1 MASRYNDIVTLR
13 SMKPAYNIR
22 YEGPDDW
29 KTFIANDQ
37 FNDLLRKTISAV
49 RNNDAD
55 NHKAIWIAGTY
66 GSGKSHAGAVLKHLL
81 CDSVE
86 DIKEYVEEEYHDSKY
101 DVLRNSLLT
110 LRQGV
115 RLFPVNLYGQQDI
128 AHEADLSLQ
137 IQKEVKNA
145 LKKEGISITV
155 KTDFDNYIQH
165 IDSEPAFWD
174 LLIQNNI
181 ELKSVA
187 PDTNKLKSRLRS
199 CDTEVLDRMRMAL
212 RNGGF
217 SIPLQTA
224 NLQNW
229 LFEVQDELRKQ
240 GIYRGLL
247 IIWDEFTDIVR
258 SDIGVQLL
266 KILQD
271 IAEAMMSPEND
282 SYFLFLSHPSAL
294 NSLKEA
300 ERTQTMGR
308 YHYVTYNMETVSAFR
323 IMSKKFKVEDWDA
336 YESHRR
342 YFCSVLDELLTEFS
356 FSSTDPVQTKKDLS
370 NLFPLHPATANLAT
384 YFAREAGS
392 SSRSVFEFLACDA
405 VKAFFDDEAVY
416 ANNETIT
423 SDYLWD
429 YVQEYFE
436 SDSVRFGAVTERF
449 NSNHVTVEAQGHDYL
464 AVFKGIL
471 LLNALNNIANES
483 SVTPSEENILKLYE
497 GTMIYDNVP
506 SILSYFNEKGII
518 QRQPDGNYSILYTA
532 LPSNEI
538 QGIKD
543 ELRNSTYLYTEE
555 VVNFGGIAK
564 ALMDKWTQKA
574 TRQITFKF
582 FSLSSNEYVLLNKIE
597 NFQRNAASYS
607 VALAIFVGRTS
618 QELQELHAIAHKAAK
633 DERFQNVCFFVAET
647 PMGEKNY
654 ERFIEYQA
662 NATCAQKHGLA
673 DQKETYS
680 KNSSEMVANWMNEV
694 RGGSITWYLRQEQ
707 GVIAGSKIGSTVNI
721 EIAPKIFTAGLESLP
736 LIQMRMSNT
745 YWKKLS
751 VKATVDAVLS
761 FNTKEEVLSKL
772 VPQAKHV
779 DFLFQDS
786 IDDNL
791 EWKSDVDENHPLK
804 LVSDY
809 IDSVLKRYKT
819 NNQVFNLGDK
829 LQELTMPPFGLF
841 QSYGPMAMV
850 AYAMR
855 KYVGKIFDTN
865 GKPRTAKHLVDD
877 VVEVFKAWDSGKSS
891 TKLNFMFESKEA
903 GSITKNLIKRFK
915 LDKLPGY
922 SDVSSLTDAR
932 WAMTNEYATKVGYPL
947 WSLKYVPDCS
957 EENKQLID
965 GIIKVISD
973 SESVKNP
980 ALMTMVAEGLKNNID
995 LGNLLLESANN
1006 FEKGFKNYVMS
1017 LDYIDLM
1024 EDEFAE
1030 AKTFLDGHLEGTVG
1044 LWSERGVE
1052 DTLKNWRL
1060 AQQQERLREENKKR
1074 FHEEQEKY
1082 KNEDSDAANP
1092 GSTST
1097 TPSWMSSDDGT
1108 DGKSTPNIAAEPKAE
1123 TFEMKAKR
1131 SEVARKVMPLA
1142 SNQQLRNLL
1151 QDLCDNG
1158 DMQTL
1163 DIIMKYV

>member
-1 MASRYNDIVTLR
+1 MATKYNDIVTLR
-13 SMKPAYNIR
+13 SMKPAYNIK

-29 KTFIANDQ
+29 KSFIANDQ

-55 NHKAIWIAGTY
+55 NHKPIWIAGTY

-81 CDSVE
+81 CDSI
-86 DIKEYVEEEYHDSKY
+86 DKITEYVDEEYHDSKY
-101 DVLRNSLLT
+101 DLLRNSLMN
-110 LRQGV
+110 LRHDT

-137 IQKEVKNA
+137 LQKEVKNA

-155 KTDFDNYIQH
+155 QTDFDNYIQH
-165 IDSEPAFWD
+165 IENEPAFWEM
-174 LLIQNNI
+174 LIQNND
-181 ELKSVA
+181 ELRSVA
-187 PDTNKLKSRLRS
+187 PSTDKLKSRLRS

-212 RNGGF
+212 RNGGY

-229 LFEVQDELRKQ
+229 LFEVQGELRKQ
-240 GIYRGLL
+240 GTYKGLL

-266 KILQD
+266 KILQN

-323 IMSKKFKVEDWDA
+323 IMSKKFKVEDREK
-336 YESHRR
+336 YELHRQ
-342 YFCSVLDELLTEFS
+342 YFCSILDELLTEFS
-356 FSSTDPVQTKKDLS
+356 SSSTDPSQTKADLS

-392 SSRSVFEFLACDA
+392 SSRSVFEFLACNE
-405 VKAFFDDEAVY
+405 VKAFFDDEEAY
-416 ANNETIT
+416 ANKETIT

-436 SDSVRFGAVTERF
+436 SDSVRFGAVTEKF
-449 NSNHVTVEAQGHDYL
+449 NSNHVTVEAQGNEYL
-464 AVFKGIL
+464 AVFKGVL

-483 SVTPSEENILKLYE
+483 SVTPSEENILKLFE
-497 GTMIYDNVP
+497 GTMLYDNVP
-506 SILSYFNEKGII
+506 AILAYFNEKGII

-543 ELRNSTYLYTEE
+543 DLRKTTYLYTDE
-555 VVNFGGIAK
+555 VIVYGGVANAMIDRW
-564 ALMDKWTQKA
+564 LLKA
-574 TRQITFKF
+574 TRQVSFKF
-582 FSLSSNEYVLLNKIE
+582 FSLSSNEYVLLNKLE
-597 NFQRNAASYS
+597 NFSRTALSYS
-607 VALAIFVGRTS
+607 VVLAIFVGRTK
-618 QELQELHAIAHKAAK
+618 QELIELQAIVEKAVK
-633 DERFQNVCFFVAET
+633 DERFLKICFFVVQT
-647 PMGEKNY
+647 PMDEKKY

-680 KNSSEMVANWMNEV
+680 KNSEEMISNWMSEI
-694 RGGSITWYLRQEQ
+694 RSGSITWYLHSEQ
-707 GVIAGSKIGSTVNI
+707 GVISGSKIASALNTN
-721 EIAPKIFTAGLESLP
+721 IAPKIFTAGLESLM
-736 LIQMRMSNT
+736 LIQMRSSNT
-745 YWKKLS
+745 YWKKAS
-751 VKATVDAVLS
+751 VKATVDSVLS
-761 FNTKEEVLSKL
+761 YNTKQEVYDKL

-779 DFLFQDS
+779 EYLFQDS
-786 IDDNL
+786 LDDNL
-791 EWKSDVDENHPLK
+791 EWKQDVGDEHPLK
-804 LVSDY
+804 KVSNY
-809 IDSVLKRYKT
+809 IDSVLKRYRT
-819 NNQVFNLGDK
+819 NNQVFNLGEK
-829 LQELTMPPFGLF
+829 LLDLTKPPYGLF

-850 AYAMR
+850 AFAMR

-877 VVEVFKAWDSGKSS
+877 IVEMFKVWESGKTSN
-891 TKLNFMFESKEA
+891 KLNFMFESKEA

-915 LDKLPGY
+915 LDRLPGY

-932 WAMTNEYATKVGYPL
+932 WAMTHEYSASVGYPL
-947 WSLKYVPDCS
+947 WSLKYVPECS
-957 EENKQLID
+957 DENRELID
-965 GIIKVISD
+965 GIIKVITD

-980 ALMTMVAEGLKNNID
+980 QLMSRVAEGLKNNID

-1006 FEKGFKNYVMS
+1006 FEKGFKNYVMG
-1017 LDYIDLM
+1017 LEYINM
-1024 EDEFAE
+1024 TEPEFAE
-1030 AKTFLDGHLEGTVG
+1030 AKAFLGGHLEGTIG
-1044 LWSERGVE
+1044 LWTERGVE

-1060 AQQQERLREENKKR
+1060 DQQQERLRQENQKR
-1074 FHEEQEKY
+1074 FEEEQKRY
-1082 KNEDSDAANP
+1082 KGEATTQGGNDKGVSTWMNNGSQVGGETATMAASP
-1092 GSTST
+1092 QFESQ
-1097 TPSWMSSDDGT
+1097 
-1108 DGKSTPNIAAEPKAE
+1108 
-1123 TFEMKAKR
+1123 EMKEKR
-1131 SEVARKVMPLA
+1131 NVIARKVMPLA
-1142 SNQQLRNLL
+1142 SNQMLRDLL
-1151 QDLCDNG
+1151 QDLCENADE
-1158 DMQTL
+1158 QTL
-1163 DIIMKYV
+1163 NIIMKHV

>member
-1 MASRYNDIVTLR
+1 MATKYNDIVTLR
-13 SMKPAYNIR
+13 SMKPAYNIK

-29 KTFIANDQ
+29 KSFIANDQ

-55 NHKAIWIAGTY
+55 NHKPIWIAGTY

-81 CDSVE
+81 CDSI
-86 DIKEYVEEEYHDSKY
+86 DKITEYVDEEYHDSKY
-101 DVLRNSLLT
+101 DLLRNSLMN
-110 LRQGV
+110 LRHDT

-137 IQKEVKNA
+137 LQKEVKNA

-155 KTDFDNYIQH
+155 QTDFDNYIQH
-165 IDSEPAFWD
+165 IENEPAFWEM
-174 LLIQNNI
+174 LIQNND
-181 ELKSVA
+181 ELRSVA
-187 PDTNKLKSRLRS
+187 PSTDKLKSRLRS

-212 RNGGF
+212 RNGGY

-229 LFEVQDELRKQ
+229 LFEVQGELRKQ
-240 GIYRGLL
+240 GTYKGLL

-266 KILQD
+266 KILQN

-308 YHYVTYNMETVSAFR
+308 YLYVTYNMETVSAFR
-323 IMSKKFKVEDWDA
+323 IMSKKFKVEDREK
-336 YESHRR
+336 YELHRQ
-342 YFCSVLDELLTEFS
+342 YFCSILDELLTEFS
-356 FSSTDPVQTKKDLS
+356 SSSTDPSQTKADLS

-392 SSRSVFEFLACDA
+392 SSRSVFEFLACNE
-405 VKAFFDDEAVY
+405 VKAFFDDEEAY
-416 ANNETIT
+416 ANKETIT

-436 SDSVRFGAVTERF
+436 SDSVRFGAVTEKF
-449 NSNHVTVEAQGHDYL
+449 NSNHVTVEAQGNEYL
-464 AVFKGIL
+464 AVFKGVL

-483 SVTPSEENILKLYE
+483 SVTPSEENILKLFE
-497 GTMIYDNVP
+497 GTMLYDNVP
-506 SILSYFNEKGII
+506 AILAYFNEKGII

-543 ELRNSTYLYTEE
+543 DLRKTTYLYTDE
-555 VVNFGGIAK
+555 VIVYGGVANAMIDRW
-564 ALMDKWTQKA
+564 LLKA
-574 TRQITFKF
+574 TRQVSFKF
-582 FSLSSNEYVLLNKIE
+582 FSLSSNEYVLLNKLE
-597 NFQRNAASYS
+597 NFSRTALSYS
-607 VALAIFVGRTS
+607 VVLAIFVGRTK
-618 QELQELHAIAHKAAK
+618 QELIELQAIVEKAVK
-633 DERFQNVCFFVAET
+633 DERFLKICFFVVQT
-647 PMGEKNY
+647 PMDEKKY

-680 KNSSEMVANWMNEV
+680 KNSEEMISNWMSEI
-694 RGGSITWYLRQEQ
+694 RSGSITWYLHSEQ
-707 GVIAGSKIGSTVNI
+707 GVISGSKIASALNTN
-721 EIAPKIFTAGLESLP
+721 IAPKIFTAGLESLM
-736 LIQMRMSNT
+736 LIQMRSSNT
-745 YWKKLS
+745 YWKKAS
-751 VKATVDAVLS
+751 VKATVDSVLS
-761 FNTKEEVLSKL
+761 YNTKQEVYDKL

-779 DFLFQDS
+779 EYLFQDS
-786 IDDNL
+786 LDDNL
-791 EWKSDVDENHPLK
+791 EWKQDVGDEHPLK
-804 LVSDY
+804 KVSNY
-809 IDSVLKRYKT
+809 IDSVLKIYRT
-819 NNQVFNLGDK
+819 NNQVFNLGEK
-829 LQELTMPPFGLF
+829 LLDLTKPPYGLF

-850 AYAMR
+850 AFAMR

-877 VVEVFKAWDSGKSS
+877 IVEMFKVWESGKTSN
-891 TKLNFMFESKEA
+891 KLNFMFESKEA

-915 LDKLPGY
+915 LDRLPGY

-932 WAMTNEYATKVGYPL
+932 WAMTHEYSASVGYPL
-947 WSLKYVPDCS
+947 WSLKYVPECS
-957 EENKQLID
+957 DENRELID
-965 GIIKVISD
+965 GIIKVITD

-980 ALMTMVAEGLKNNID
+980 QLMSRVAEGLKNNID

-1006 FEKGFKNYVMS
+1006 FEKGFKNYVMG
-1017 LDYIDLM
+1017 LEYINM
-1024 EDEFAE
+1024 TEPEFAE
-1030 AKTFLDGHLEGTVG
+1030 AKAFLGGHLEGTIG
-1044 LWSERGVE
+1044 LWTERGVE

-1060 AQQQERLREENKKR
+1060 DQQQERLRQENQKR
-1074 FHEEQEKY
+1074 FEEEQKRY
-1082 KNEDSDAANP
+1082 KGEATTQGGNDKGVSTWMNNGSQVGGETATMAASP
-1092 GSTST
+1092 QFESQ
-1097 TPSWMSSDDGT
+1097 
-1108 DGKSTPNIAAEPKAE
+1108 
-1123 TFEMKAKR
+1123 EMKEKR
-1131 SEVARKVMPLA
+1131 NVIARKVMPLA
-1142 SNQQLRNLL
+1142 SNQMLRDLL
-1151 QDLCDNG
+1151 QDLCENADE
-1158 DMQTL
+1158 QTL
-1163 DIIMKYV
+1163 NIIMKHV

>member
-1 MASRYNDIVTLR
+1 MATKYNDIVTLR
-13 SMKPAYNIR
+13 SMKPAYNIK

-29 KTFIANDQ
+29 KSFIANDQ

-55 NHKAIWIAGTY
+55 NHKPIWIAGTY

-81 CDSVE
+81 CDSI
-86 DIKEYVEEEYHDSKY
+86 DKITEYVDEEYHDSKY
-101 DVLRNSLLT
+101 DLLRNSLMN
-110 LRQGV
+110 LRHDT

-137 IQKEVKNA
+137 LQKEVKNA

-155 KTDFDNYIQH
+155 QTDFDNYIQH
-165 IDSEPAFWD
+165 IENEPAFWEM
-174 LLIQNNI
+174 LIQNND
-181 ELKSVA
+181 ELRSVA
-187 PDTNKLKSRLRS
+187 PSTDKLKSRLRS

-212 RNGGF
+212 RNGGY

-229 LFEVQDELRKQ
+229 LFEVQGELRKQ
-240 GIYRGLL
+240 GTYKGLL

-266 KILQD
+266 KILQN

-323 IMSKKFKVEDWDA
+323 IMSKKFKVEDREK
-336 YESHRR
+336 YELHRQ
-342 YFCSVLDELLTEFS
+342 YFCSILDELLTEFS
-356 FSSTDPVQTKKDLS
+356 SSSTDPSQTKADLS

-392 SSRSVFEFLACDA
+392 SSRSVFEFLACNE
-405 VKAFFDDEAVY
+405 VKAFFDDKEAY
-416 ANNETIT
+416 ANKKTIT

-429 YVQEYFE
+429 YVHEYFE

-449 NSNHVTVEAQGHDYL
+449 NSNHVTVEAQGNEYL
-464 AVFKGIL
+464 AVFKGVL

-483 SVTPSEENILKLYE
+483 SVTPSEENILKLFE
-497 GTMIYDNVP
+497 GTMLYDNVP
-506 SILSYFNEKGII
+506 AILSYFNEKGII

-543 ELRNSTYLYTEE
+543 DLRKTTYLYTDE
-555 VVNFGGIAK
+555 VIVYGGVANAMIDRW
-564 ALMDKWTQKA
+564 LLKA
-574 TRQITFKF
+574 TRQVSFKF
-582 FSLSSNEYVLLNKIE
+582 FSLSSNEYVLLNKLE
-597 NFQRNAASYS
+597 NFARTALSYS
-607 VALAIFVGRTS
+607 VVLAIFVGRTK
-618 QELQELHAIAHKAAK
+618 QELLELQAIVEKAVK
-633 DERFQNVCFFVAET
+633 DERFQKICFFVVET
-647 PMGEKNY
+647 PMDEKKY

-680 KNSSEMVANWMNEV
+680 KNSEEMISNWMSEI
-694 RGGSITWYLRQEQ
+694 RSGSITWYLHSEQ
-707 GVIAGSKIGSTVNI
+707 GVISGSKIASALNTN
-721 EIAPKIFTAGLESLP
+721 IAPKIFTAGLESLM
-736 LIQMRMSNT
+736 LIQMRSSNT
-745 YWKKLS
+745 YWKKAS
-751 VKATVDAVLS
+751 VKATVDSVLS
-761 FNTKEEVLSKL
+761 YNTKQEVYDKL

-779 DFLFQDS
+779 EYLFQDS
-786 IDDNL
+786 LDDNL
-791 EWKSDVDENHPLK
+791 EWKQDVGEEHPLK
-804 LVSDY
+804 KVSNY
-809 IDSVLKRYKT
+809 IDSVLKRYRT
-819 NNQVFNLGDK
+819 NNQVFNLGEK
-829 LQELTMPPFGLF
+829 LLDLTKPPYGLF

-850 AYAMR
+850 AFAMR

-877 VVEVFKAWDSGKSS
+877 IVEMFKVWESGKTS

-915 LDKLPGY
+915 LDRLPGY

-932 WAMTNEYATKVGYPL
+932 WAMTHEYSASVGYPL
-947 WSLKYVPDCS
+947 WALKYVPECS
-957 EENKQLID
+957 DENRELID
-965 GIIKVISD
+965 GIIKVITD

-980 ALMTMVAEGLKNNID
+980 QLMSKVAEGLKNNID

-1006 FEKGFKNYVMS
+1006 FETGFKNYVMT
-1017 LDYIDLM
+1017 LEYINM
-1024 EDEFAE
+1024 TEPEFAE
-1030 AKTFLDGHLEGTVG
+1030 AKQFLEGHLEGTIG
-1044 LWSERGVE
+1044 LWTERGVE

-1060 AQQQERLREENKKR
+1060 AQQQQRLREENKKR
-1074 FHEEQEKY
+1074 YQEEREKF
-1082 KNEDSDAANP
+1082 KRAAAQQGETSDATLA
-1092 GSTST
+1092 
-1097 TPSWMSSDDGT
+1097 WMNT
-1108 DGKSTPNIAAEPKAE
+1108 DGNGQENSKLVADPQGE
-1123 TFEMKAKR
+1123 TQELKMKRRDVAK
-1131 SEVARKVMPLA
+1131 KVMPLA
-1142 SNQQLRNLL
+1142 SSQMMRELL
-1151 QDLCDNG
+1151 KDLCENADE
-1158 DMQTL
+1158 QTL
-1163 DIIMKYV
+1163 NIIIKHVG

>member
-1 MASRYNDIVTLR
+1 MATKYNDIVTLR
-13 SMKPAYNIR
+13 SMKPAYNIK

-29 KTFIANDQ
+29 KSFIANDQ

-55 NHKAIWIAGTY
+55 NHKPIWIAGTY

-81 CDSVE
+81 CDSI
-86 DIKEYVEEEYHDSKY
+86 DKITEYVDEEYHDSKY
-101 DVLRNSLLT
+101 DLLRNSLMN
-110 LRQGV
+110 LRHDT

-137 IQKEVKNA
+137 LQKEVKNA

-155 KTDFDNYIQH
+155 QTDFDNYIQH
-165 IDSEPAFWD
+165 IENEPAFWEM
-174 LLIQNNI
+174 LIQNND
-181 ELKSVA
+181 ELRSVA
-187 PDTNKLKSRLRS
+187 PSTDKLKSRLRS
-199 CDTEVLDRMRMAL
+199 CDTEVLNRMRMAL
-212 RNGGF
+212 RNGGY

-229 LFEVQDELRKQ
+229 LFEVQGELRKQ
-240 GIYRGLL
+240 GTYKGLL

-266 KILQD
+266 KILQN

-323 IMSKKFKVEDWDA
+323 IMSKKFKVEDREK
-336 YESHRR
+336 YELHRQ
-342 YFCSVLDELLTEFS
+342 YFCSILDELLTEFS
-356 FSSTDPVQTKKDLS
+356 SSSTDPSQTKADLS

-392 SSRSVFEFLACDA
+392 SSRSVFEFLACNE
-405 VKAFFDDEAVY
+405 VKAFFDDEEAY
-416 ANNETIT
+416 ANKETIT

-449 NSNHVTVEAQGHDYL
+449 NSNHVTVEAQGNEYL
-464 AVFKGIL
+464 AVFKGVL

-483 SVTPSEENILKLYE
+483 SVTPSEENILKLFE
-497 GTMIYDNVP
+497 GTMLYDNVP
-506 SILSYFNEKGII
+506 AILAYFNEKGII

-543 ELRNSTYLYTEE
+543 DLRKTTYLYTDE
-555 VVNFGGIAK
+555 VIVYGGVANAMIDRW
-564 ALMDKWTQKA
+564 LLKA
-574 TRQITFKF
+574 TRQVSFKF
-582 FSLSSNEYVLLNKIE
+582 FSLSSNEYVLLNKLE
-597 NFQRNAASYS
+597 NFSRTALSYS
-607 VALAIFVGRTS
+607 VVLAIFVGRTK
-618 QELQELHAIAHKAAK
+618 QELLELQAIVEKTVK
-633 DERFQNVCFFVAET
+633 DERFQKICFFVVET
-647 PMGEKNY
+647 PMDEKKY

-680 KNSSEMVANWMNEV
+680 KNSEEMISNWMSEI
-694 RGGSITWYLRQEQ
+694 RSGSITWYLHSEQ
-707 GVIAGSKIGSTVNI
+707 GVISGSKIASALNTN
-721 EIAPKIFTAGLESLP
+721 IAPKIFTAGLESLM
-736 LIQMRMSNT
+736 LIQMRSSNT
-745 YWKKLS
+745 YWKKAS
-751 VKATVDAVLS
+751 VKATVDSVLS
-761 FNTKEEVLSKL
+761 YNTKQEVYDKL

-779 DFLFQDS
+779 EYLFQDS
-786 IDDNL
+786 LDDNL
-791 EWKSDVDENHPLK
+791 EWKQDVGEEHPLK
-804 LVSDY
+804 KVSNY
-809 IDSVLKRYKT
+809 IDSVLKRYRT
-819 NNQVFNLGDK
+819 NNQVFNLGEK
-829 LQELTMPPFGLF
+829 LLDLTKPPYGLF
-841 QSYGPMAMV
+841 QSYGPMSMV
-850 AYAMR
+850 AFAMR

-877 VVEVFKAWDSGKSS
+877 IVEMFKVWESGKTS

-915 LDKLPGY
+915 LDRLPGY

-932 WAMTNEYATKVGYPL
+932 WAMTHEYSASVGYPL
-947 WSLKYVPDCS
+947 WSLKYVPECS
-957 EENKQLID
+957 DENRELID
-965 GIIKVISD
+965 GIIKVITD

-980 ALMTMVAEGLKNNID
+980 QLMSKVAEGLKNNID

-1006 FEKGFKNYVMS
+1006 FETGFKNYVMT
-1017 LDYIDLM
+1017 LEYINM
-1024 EDEFAE
+1024 TEPEFAE
-1030 AKTFLDGHLEGTVG
+1030 AKQFLEGHLEGTIG
-1044 LWSERGVE
+1044 LWTERGVE

-1060 AQQQERLREENKKR
+1060 AQQQQRLREENGKR
-1074 FHEEQEKY
+1074 YQEEREKF
-1082 KNEDSDAANP
+1082 KRAAAQQ
-1092 GSTST
+1092 GETSGAI
-1097 TPSWMSSDDGT
+1097 PAWMNT
-1108 DGKSTPNIAAEPKAE
+1108 DGNGQENPKLAADPQGE
-1123 TFEMKAKR
+1123 TQELKMKR
-1131 SEVARKVMPLA
+1131 SDVAKKVMPLA
-1142 SNQQLRNLL
+1142 SSQMMRELL
-1151 QDLCDNG
+1151 KDLCENADE
-1158 DMQTL
+1158 QTL
-1163 DIIMKYV
+1163 NIIIKHVG

>member
-1 MASRYNDIVTLR
+1 MATKYNDIVTLR
-13 SMKPAYNIR
+13 SMKPAYNIK

-29 KTFIANDQ
+29 KSFIANDQ

-55 NHKAIWIAGTY
+55 NHKPIWIAGTY

-81 CDSVE
+81 CDSI
-86 DIKEYVEEEYHDSKY
+86 DKITEYVDEEYHDSKY
-101 DVLRNSLLT
+101 DLLRNSLMN
-110 LRQGV
+110 LRHDT

-137 IQKEVKNA
+137 LQKEVKNA

-155 KTDFDNYIQH
+155 QTDFDNYIQH
-165 IDSEPAFWD
+165 IENEPAFWEM
-174 LLIQNNI
+174 LIQNND
-181 ELKSVA
+181 ELRSVA
-187 PDTNKLKSRLRS
+187 PSTDKLKSRLRS
-199 CDTEVLDRMRMAL
+199 CDTEVLNRMRMAL
-212 RNGGF
+212 RNGGY

-229 LFEVQDELRKQ
+229 LFEVQGELRKQ
-240 GIYRGLL
+240 GTYKGLL

-266 KILQD
+266 KILQN

-323 IMSKKFKVEDWDA
+323 IMSKKFKVEDREK
-336 YESHRR
+336 YELHRQ
-342 YFCSVLDELLTEFS
+342 YFCSILDELLTEFS
-356 FSSTDPVQTKKDLS
+356 SSSTDPSQTKADLS

-392 SSRSVFEFLACDA
+392 SSRSVFEFLACNE
-405 VKAFFDDEAVY
+405 VKAFFDDEEAY
-416 ANNETIT
+416 ANKKTIT

-449 NSNHVTVEAQGHDYL
+449 NSNHVTVEAQGNEYL
-464 AVFKGIL
+464 AVFKGVL

-483 SVTPSEENILKLYE
+483 SVTPSEENILKLFE
-497 GTMIYDNVP
+497 GTMLYDNVP
-506 SILSYFNEKGII
+506 AILAYFNEKGII

-543 ELRNSTYLYTEE
+543 DLRKTTYLYTDE
-555 VVNFGGIAK
+555 VIVYGGVANAMIDRW
-564 ALMDKWTQKA
+564 LLKA
-574 TRQITFKF
+574 TRQVSFKF
-582 FSLSSNEYVLLNKIE
+582 FSLSSNEYVLLNKLE
-597 NFQRNAASYS
+597 NFSRTALSYS
-607 VALAIFVGRTS
+607 VVLAIFVGRTK
-618 QELQELHAIAHKAAK
+618 QELLELQAIVEKTVK
-633 DERFQNVCFFVAET
+633 DERFQKICFFVVET
-647 PMGEKNY
+647 PMDEKKY

-680 KNSSEMVANWMNEV
+680 KNSEEMISNWMSEI
-694 RGGSITWYLRQEQ
+694 RSGSITWYLHSEQ
-707 GVIAGSKIGSTVNI
+707 GVISGSKIASALNTN
-721 EIAPKIFTAGLESLP
+721 IAPKIFTAGLESLM
-736 LIQMRMSNT
+736 LIQMRSSNT
-745 YWKKLS
+745 YWKKAS
-751 VKATVDAVLS
+751 VKATVDSVLS
-761 FNTKEEVLSKL
+761 YNTKQEVYDKL

-779 DFLFQDS
+779 EYLFQDS
-786 IDDNL
+786 LDDNL
-791 EWKSDVDENHPLK
+791 EWKQDVGEEHPLK
-804 LVSDY
+804 KVSNY
-809 IDSVLKRYKT
+809 IDSVLKRYRT
-819 NNQVFNLGDK
+819 NNQVFNLGEK
-829 LQELTMPPFGLF
+829 LLDLTKPPYGLF

-850 AYAMR
+850 AFAMR

-877 VVEVFKAWDSGKSS
+877 IVEMFKVWESGKTS

-915 LDKLPGY
+915 LDRLPGY

-932 WAMTNEYATKVGYPL
+932 WAMTHEYSASVGYPL
-947 WSLKYVPDCS
+947 WSLKYVPECS
-957 EENKQLID
+957 DENRELID
-965 GIIKVISD
+965 GIIKVITD

-980 ALMTMVAEGLKNNID
+980 QLMSRVAEGLKNNID

-1006 FEKGFKNYVMS
+1006 FETGFKNYVMT
-1017 LDYIDLM
+1017 LEYINM
-1024 EDEFAE
+1024 TEPEFAE
-1030 AKTFLDGHLEGTVG
+1030 AKQFLEGHLEGTIG
-1044 LWSERGVE
+1044 LWTERGVE

-1060 AQQQERLREENKKR
+1060 AQQQQRLREENGKR
-1074 FHEEQEKY
+1074 YQEEREKF
-1082 KNEDSDAANP
+1082 KRAAAQQ
-1092 GSTST
+1092 GETSGA
-1097 TPSWMSSDDGT
+1097 TPAWMNT
-1108 DGKSTPNIAAEPKAE
+1108 DGNGQENPKLAADPQGE
-1123 TFEMKAKR
+1123 TQELKMKR
-1131 SEVARKVMPLA
+1131 SDVAKKVMPLA
-1142 SNQQLRNLL
+1142 SSQMMRELL
-1151 QDLCDNG
+1151 KDLCENADE
-1158 DMQTL
+1158 QTL
-1163 DIIMKYV
+1163 NIIIKHVG

>member
-1 MASRYNDIVTLR
+1 MATKYNDIVTLR
-13 SMKPAYNIR
+13 SMKPAYNIK

-29 KTFIANDQ
+29 KSFIANDQ

-55 NHKAIWIAGTY
+55 NHKPIWIAGTY

-81 CDSVE
+81 CDSI
-86 DIKEYVEEEYHDSKY
+86 DKITEYVDEEYHDSKY
-101 DVLRNSLLT
+101 DLLRNSLMN
-110 LRQGV
+110 LRHDT

-137 IQKEVKNA
+137 LQKEVKNA

-155 KTDFDNYIQH
+155 QTDFDNYIQH
-165 IDSEPAFWD
+165 IENEPAFWEM
-174 LLIQNNI
+174 LIQNND
-181 ELKSVA
+181 ELRSVA
-187 PDTNKLKSRLRS
+187 PSTDKLKSRLRS
-199 CDTEVLDRMRMAL
+199 CDTEVLNRMRMAL
-212 RNGGF
+212 RNGGY

-229 LFEVQDELRKQ
+229 LFEVQGELRKQ
-240 GIYRGLL
+240 GTYKGLL

-266 KILQD
+266 KILQN

-323 IMSKKFKVEDWDA
+323 IMSKKFKVEDREK
-336 YESHRR
+336 YELHRQ
-342 YFCSVLDELLTEFS
+342 YFCSILDELLTEFS
-356 FSSTDPVQTKKDLS
+356 SSSTDPSQTKADLS

-392 SSRSVFEFLACDA
+392 SSRSVFEFLACNE
-405 VKAFFDDEAVY
+405 VKAFFDDEEAY
-416 ANNETIT
+416 ANKETIT

-449 NSNHVTVEAQGHDYL
+449 NSNHVTVEAQGNEYL
-464 AVFKGIL
+464 AVFKGVL

-483 SVTPSEENILKLYE
+483 SVTPSEENILKLFE
-497 GTMIYDNVP
+497 GTMLYDNVP
-506 SILSYFNEKGII
+506 AILAYFNEKGII

-543 ELRNSTYLYTEE
+543 DLRKTTYLYTDE
-555 VVNFGGIAK
+555 VIAYGGVANAMIDRW
-564 ALMDKWTQKA
+564 LLKA
-574 TRQITFKF
+574 TRQVSFKF
-582 FSLSSNEYVLLNKIE
+582 FSLSSNEYVLLNKLE
-597 NFQRNAASYS
+597 NFARTALSYS
-607 VALAIFVGRTS
+607 VVLAIFVGRTK
-618 QELQELHAIAHKAAK
+618 QELLELRAIVEKAVK
-633 DERFQNVCFFVAET
+633 DERFQKICFFVVET
-647 PMGEKNY
+647 PMDEKKY

-680 KNSSEMVANWMNEV
+680 KNSEEMISNWMSEI
-694 RGGSITWYLRQEQ
+694 RSGSITWYLHSEQ
-707 GVIAGSKIGSTVNI
+707 GVISGSKIASALNTN
-721 EIAPKIFTAGLESLP
+721 IAPKIFTAGLESLM
-736 LIQMRMSNT
+736 LIQMRSSNT
-745 YWKKLS
+745 YWKKAS
-751 VKATVDAVLS
+751 VKATVDSVLS
-761 FNTKEEVLSKL
+761 YNTKQEVYDKL

-779 DFLFQDS
+779 EYLFQDS
-786 IDDNL
+786 LDDNL
-791 EWKSDVDENHPLK
+791 EWKQDVGEEHPLK
-804 LVSDY
+804 KVSNY
-809 IDSVLKRYKT
+809 IDSVLKRYRT
-819 NNQVFNLGDK
+819 NNQVFNLGEK
-829 LQELTMPPFGLF
+829 LLDLTKPPYGLF

-850 AYAMR
+850 AFAMR

-877 VVEVFKAWDSGKSS
+877 IVEMFKVWESGKTS

-915 LDKLPGY
+915 LDRLPGY

-932 WAMTNEYATKVGYPL
+932 WAMTHEYSASVGYPL
-947 WSLKYVPDCS
+947 WSLKYVPGCS
-957 EENKQLID
+957 DENRELID
-965 GIIKVISD
+965 GIIKVITD

-980 ALMTMVAEGLKNNID
+980 QLMSKVAEGLKNNID

-1006 FEKGFKNYVMS
+1006 FETGFKNYVMT
-1017 LDYIDLM
+1017 LEYINM
-1024 EDEFAE
+1024 TEPEFAE
-1030 AKTFLDGHLEGTVG
+1030 AKQFLEGHLEGTIG
-1044 LWSERGVE
+1044 LWTERGVE

-1060 AQQQERLREENKKR
+1060 AQQQQRLREENGKR
-1074 FHEEQEKY
+1074 YQEEREKF
-1082 KNEDSDAANP
+1082 KRAAAQQGETSDA
-1092 GSTST
+1092 
-1097 TPSWMSSDDGT
+1097 TPAWMNTVGNGQENS
-1108 DGKSTPNIAAEPKAE
+1108 KLAADPQGE
-1123 TFEMKAKR
+1123 TQELKMKR
-1131 SEVARKVMPLA
+1131 SDVAKKVMPLA
-1142 SNQQLRNLL
+1142 SSQMMRELL
-1151 QDLCDNG
+1151 KDLCENADE
-1158 DMQTL
+1158 QTL
-1163 DIIMKYV
+1163 NIIIKHVG

>member
-1 MASRYNDIVTLR
+1 MATKYNDIVTLR
-13 SMKPAYNIR
+13 SMKPAYNIK

-29 KTFIANDQ
+29 KSFIANDQ

-55 NHKAIWIAGTY
+55 NHKPIWIAGTY

-81 CDSVE
+81 CDSI
-86 DIKEYVEEEYHDSKY
+86 DKITEYVDEEYHDSKY
-101 DVLRNSLLT
+101 DLLRNSLMN
-110 LRQGV
+110 LRHDT

-137 IQKEVKNA
+137 LQKEVKNA

-155 KTDFDNYIQH
+155 QTDFDNYIQH
-165 IDSEPAFWD
+165 IENEPAFWEM
-174 LLIQNNI
+174 LIQNND
-181 ELKSVA
+181 ELRSVA
-187 PDTNKLKSRLRS
+187 PSTDKLKSRLRS

-212 RNGGF
+212 RNGGY

-229 LFEVQDELRKQ
+229 LFEVQGELRKQ
-240 GIYRGLL
+240 GTYKGLL

-266 KILQD
+266 KILQN

-323 IMSKKFKVEDWDA
+323 IMSKKFKVEDREK
-336 YESHRR
+336 YELHRQ
-342 YFCSVLDELLTEFS
+342 YFCSILDELLTEFS
-356 FSSTDPVQTKKDLS
+356 SSSTDPSQTKADLS

-392 SSRSVFEFLACDA
+392 SSRSVFEFLACNE
-405 VKAFFDDEAVY
+405 VKAFFDDEETY
-416 ANNETIT
+416 ANKETIT

-436 SDSVRFGAVTERF
+436 SDSVRFGAVTEKF
-449 NSNHVTVEAQGHDYL
+449 NSNHVTVEAQGNEYL
-464 AVFKGIL
+464 AVFKGVL

-483 SVTPSEENILKLYE
+483 SVTPSEENILKLFE
-497 GTMIYDNVP
+497 GTMLYDNVP
-506 SILSYFNEKGII
+506 AILAYFNEKGII

-543 ELRNSTYLYTEE
+543 DLRKTTYLYTDE
-555 VVNFGGIAK
+555 VIVYGGVANAMIDRW
-564 ALMDKWTQKA
+564 LLKA
-574 TRQITFKF
+574 TRQVSFKF
-582 FSLSSNEYVLLNKIE
+582 FSLSSNEYVLLNKLE
-597 NFQRNAASYS
+597 NFSRTALSYS
-607 VALAIFVGRTS
+607 VVLAIFVGRTK
-618 QELQELHAIAHKAAK
+618 QELIELQAIVEKAVK
-633 DERFQNVCFFVAET
+633 DERFLKICFFVVQT
-647 PMGEKNY
+647 PMDEKKY

-680 KNSSEMVANWMNEV
+680 KNSEEMISNWMSEI
-694 RGGSITWYLRQEQ
+694 RSGSITWYLHSEQ
-707 GVIAGSKIGSTVNI
+707 GVISGSKIASALNTN
-721 EIAPKIFTAGLESLP
+721 IAPKIFTAGLESLM
-736 LIQMRMSNT
+736 LIQMRNSNT
-745 YWKKLS
+745 YWKKAS
-751 VKATVDAVLS
+751 VKATVDSVLS
-761 FNTKEEVLSKL
+761 YNTKQEVYDKL

-779 DFLFQDS
+779 EYLFQDS
-786 IDDNL
+786 LDDNL
-791 EWKSDVDENHPLK
+791 EWKQDVGDEHPLK
-804 LVSDY
+804 KVSNY
-809 IDSVLKRYKT
+809 IDSVLKRYRT
-819 NNQVFNLGDK
+819 NNQVFNLGEK
-829 LQELTMPPFGLF
+829 LLDLTKPPYGLF

-850 AYAMR
+850 AFAMR

-877 VVEVFKAWDSGKSS
+877 IVEMFKVWESGKTSN
-891 TKLNFMFESKEA
+891 KLNFMFESKEA

-915 LDKLPGY
+915 LDRLPGY

-932 WAMTNEYATKVGYPL
+932 WAMTHEYSASVGYPL
-947 WSLKYVPDCS
+947 WSLKYVPECS
-957 EENKQLID
+957 DENRELID
-965 GIIKVISD
+965 GIIKVITD

-980 ALMTMVAEGLKNNID
+980 QLMSRVAEGLKNNID

-1006 FEKGFKNYVMS
+1006 FEKGFKNYVMG
-1017 LDYIDLM
+1017 LEYINM
-1024 EDEFAE
+1024 TEPEFAE
-1030 AKTFLDGHLEGTVG
+1030 AKAFLGGHLEGTIG
-1044 LWSERGVE
+1044 LWTERGVE

-1060 AQQQERLREENKKR
+1060 DQQQERLRQENQKR
-1074 FHEEQEKY
+1074 FEEEQKRYKGEATTQGGNDKGVSTWMNNGSQVGGETATMAASPQFESQVMKEKR
-1082 KNEDSDAANP
+1082 NV
-1092 GSTST
+1092 
-1097 TPSWMSSDDGT
+1097 
-1108 DGKSTPNIAAEPKAE
+1108 I
-1123 TFEMKAKR
+1123 
-1131 SEVARKVMPLA
+1131 ARKVMPLA
-1142 SNQQLRNLL
+1142 SNQMLRDLL
-1151 QDLCDNG
+1151 QDLCENADE
-1158 DMQTL
+1158 QTL
-1163 DIIMKYV
+1163 NIILKHV

>member
-1 MASRYNDIVTLR
+1 MATKYNDIVTLR
-13 SMKPAYNIR
+13 SMKPAYNIK

-29 KTFIANDQ
+29 KSFIANDQ

-55 NHKAIWIAGTY
+55 NHKPIWIAGTY

-81 CDSVE
+81 CDSI
-86 DIKEYVEEEYHDSKY
+86 DKITEYVDEEYHDSKY
-101 DVLRNSLLT
+101 DLLRNSLMN
-110 LRQGV
+110 LRHDT

-137 IQKEVKNA
+137 LQKEVKNA

-155 KTDFDNYIQH
+155 QTDFDNYIQH
-165 IDSEPAFWD
+165 IENEPAFWEM
-174 LLIQNNI
+174 LIQNND
-181 ELKSVA
+181 ELRSVA
-187 PDTNKLKSRLRS
+187 PSTDKLKSRLRS

-212 RNGGF
+212 RNGGY

-229 LFEVQDELRKQ
+229 LFEVQGELRKQ
-240 GIYRGLL
+240 GTYKGLL

-266 KILQD
+266 KILQN

-323 IMSKKFKVEDWDA
+323 IMSKKFKVEDREK
-336 YESHRR
+336 YELHRQ
-342 YFCSVLDELLTEFS
+342 YFCSILDELLTEFS
-356 FSSTDPVQTKKDLS
+356 SSSTDPSQTKADLS

-392 SSRSVFEFLACDA
+392 SSRSVFEFLACNE
-405 VKAFFDDEAVY
+405 VKAFFDDEETY
-416 ANNETIT
+416 ANKETIT

-436 SDSVRFGAVTERF
+436 SDSVRFGAVTEKF
-449 NSNHVTVEAQGHDYL
+449 NSNHVTVEAQGNEYL
-464 AVFKGIL
+464 AVFKGVL

-483 SVTPSEENILKLYE
+483 SVTPSEENILKLFE
-497 GTMIYDNVP
+497 GTMLYDNVP
-506 SILSYFNEKGII
+506 AILAYFNEKGII

-543 ELRNSTYLYTEE
+543 DLRKTTYLYTDE
-555 VVNFGGIAK
+555 VIVYGGVANAMIDRW
-564 ALMDKWTQKA
+564 LLKA
-574 TRQITFKF
+574 TRQVSFKF
-582 FSLSSNEYVLLNKIE
+582 FSLSSNEYVLLNKLE
-597 NFQRNAASYS
+597 NFSRTALSYS
-607 VALAIFVGRTS
+607 VVLAIFVGRTK
-618 QELQELHAIAHKAAK
+618 QELIELQAIVEKAVK
-633 DERFQNVCFFVAET
+633 DERFLKICFFVVQT
-647 PMGEKNY
+647 PMDEKKY

-680 KNSSEMVANWMNEV
+680 KNSEEMISNWMSEI
-694 RGGSITWYLRQEQ
+694 RSGSITWYLHSEQ
-707 GVIAGSKIGSTVNI
+707 GVISGSKIASALNTN
-721 EIAPKIFTAGLESLP
+721 IAPKIFTAGLESLM
-736 LIQMRMSNT
+736 LIQMRNSNT
-745 YWKKLS
+745 YWKKAS
-751 VKATVDAVLS
+751 VKATVDSVLS
-761 FNTKEEVLSKL
+761 YNTKQEVYDKL

-779 DFLFQDS
+779 EYLFQDS
-786 IDDNL
+786 LDDNL
-791 EWKSDVDENHPLK
+791 EWKQDVGDEHPLK
-804 LVSDY
+804 KVSNY
-809 IDSVLKRYKT
+809 IDSVLKRYRT
-819 NNQVFNLGDK
+819 NNQVFNLGEK
-829 LQELTMPPFGLF
+829 LLDLTKPPYGLF

-850 AYAMR
+850 AFAMR

-877 VVEVFKAWDSGKSS
+877 IVEMFKVWESGKTSN
-891 TKLNFMFESKEA
+891 KLNFMFESKEA
-903 GSITKNLIKRFK
+903 GSIAKNLIKRFK
-915 LDKLPGY
+915 LDRLPGY

-932 WAMTNEYATKVGYPL
+932 WAMTHEYSASVGYPL
-947 WSLKYVPDCS
+947 WSLKYVPECS
-957 EENKQLID
+957 DENRELID
-965 GIIKVISD
+965 GIIKVITD

-980 ALMTMVAEGLKNNID
+980 QLMSRVAEGLKNNID

-1006 FEKGFKNYVMS
+1006 FEKGFKNYVMG
-1017 LDYIDLM
+1017 LEYINM
-1024 EDEFAE
+1024 TEPEFAE
-1030 AKTFLDGHLEGTVG
+1030 AKAFLGGHLEGTIG
-1044 LWSERGVE
+1044 LWTERGVE

-1060 AQQQERLREENKKR
+1060 DQQQERLRQENQKR
-1074 FHEEQEKY
+1074 FEEEQKRYKGEATTQGGNDKGVSTWMNNGSQVGGETATMAASPQFESQVMKEKR
-1082 KNEDSDAANP
+1082 NV
-1092 GSTST
+1092 
-1097 TPSWMSSDDGT
+1097 
-1108 DGKSTPNIAAEPKAE
+1108 I
-1123 TFEMKAKR
+1123 
-1131 SEVARKVMPLA
+1131 ARKVMPLA
-1142 SNQQLRNLL
+1142 SNQMLRDLL
-1151 QDLCDNG
+1151 QDLCENADE
-1158 DMQTL
+1158 QTL
-1163 DIIMKYV
+1163 NIIMKHV

>member
-1 MASRYNDIVTLR
+1 METKYNDIVTLR
-13 SMKPAYNIR
+13 SMKPAYNIK

-29 KTFIANDQ
+29 KSFIANDQ

-55 NHKAIWIAGTY
+55 NHKPIWIAGTY

-81 CDSVE
+81 CDSI
-86 DIKEYVEEEYHDSKY
+86 DKITEYVDEEYHDSKY
-101 DVLRNSLLT
+101 DLLRNSLMN
-110 LRQGV
+110 LRHNT

-137 IQKEVKNA
+137 LQKEVKNA

-155 KTDFDNYIQH
+155 QTDFDNYIQH
-165 IDSEPAFWD
+165 IENEPAFWEM
-174 LLIQNNI
+174 LIQNND
-181 ELKSVA
+181 ELRSVA
-187 PDTNKLKSRLRS
+187 PSTDKLKSRLRS

-212 RNGGF
+212 RNGGY

-229 LFEVQDELRKQ
+229 LFEVQGELRKQ
-240 GIYRGLL
+240 GTYKGLL

-266 KILQD
+266 KILQN

-323 IMSKKFKVEDWDA
+323 IMSKKFKVEDREK
-336 YESHRR
+336 YELHRQ
-342 YFCSVLDELLTEFS
+342 YFCSILDELLTEFS
-356 FSSTDPVQTKKDLS
+356 SSSTDPSQTKADLS

-392 SSRSVFEFLACDA
+392 SSRSVFEFLACNE
-405 VKAFFDDEAVY
+405 VKAFFDDEEAY
-416 ANNETIT
+416 ANKETIT

-449 NSNHVTVEAQGHDYL
+449 NSNHVTVEAQGNEYL
-464 AVFKGIL
+464 AVFKGVL

-483 SVTPSEENILKLYE
+483 SVTPSEENILKLFE
-497 GTMIYDNVP
+497 GTMLYDNVP
-506 SILSYFNEKGII
+506 AILAYFNEKGII

-543 ELRNSTYLYTEE
+543 DLRKTTYLYTDE
-555 VVNFGGIAK
+555 VIVYGGVANAMI
-564 ALMDKWTQKA
+564 DKWLLKA
-574 TRQITFKF
+574 TRQVSFKF
-582 FSLSSNEYVLLNKIE
+582 FSLSSNEYVLLNKLE
-597 NFQRNAASYS
+597 NFSRTALSYS
-607 VALAIFVGRTS
+607 VVLAIFVGRTK
-618 QELQELHAIAHKAAK
+618 QELLELQAIVEKAVK
-633 DERFQNVCFFVAET
+633 DERFLKICFFVVET
-647 PMGEKNY
+647 PMDEKKY

-680 KNSSEMVANWMNEV
+680 KNSEEMISNWMSEI
-694 RGGSITWYLRQEQ
+694 RSGSITWYLHSEQ
-707 GVIAGSKIGSTVNI
+707 GVISGSKIASALNTN
-721 EIAPKIFTAGLESLP
+721 IAPKIFTAGLESLM
-736 LIQMRMSNT
+736 LIQMRSSNT
-745 YWKKLS
+745 YWKKAS
-751 VKATVDAVLS
+751 VKATVDSVLS
-761 FNTKEEVLSKL
+761 YNTKLEVYDKL

-779 DFLFQDS
+779 EYLFQDS
-786 IDDNL
+786 LDDNL
-791 EWKSDVDENHPLK
+791 EWKQDVGEEHPLK
-804 LVSDY
+804 KVSNY
-809 IDSVLKRYKT
+809 IDSVLKRYRT
-819 NNQVFNLGDK
+819 NNQVFNLGEK
-829 LQELTMPPFGLF
+829 LLDLTKPPYGLF

-850 AYAMR
+850 AFAMR

-877 VVEVFKAWDSGKSS
+877 IVEMFKVWESGKTS

-915 LDKLPGY
+915 LDRLPGY

-932 WAMTNEYATKVGYPL
+932 WAMTHEYSASVGYPL
-947 WSLKYVPDCS
+947 WSLKYVPECS
-957 EENKQLID
+957 DENRELID
-965 GIIKVISD
+965 GIIKVITD

-980 ALMTMVAEGLKNNID
+980 QLMSRVAEGLKNNID

-1006 FEKGFKNYVMS
+1006 FETGFKNYVMT
-1017 LDYIDLM
+1017 LEYINM
-1024 EDEFAE
+1024 TESEFAE
-1030 AKTFLDGHLEGTVG
+1030 AKQFLEGHLEGTIG
-1044 LWSERGVE
+1044 LWTERGVE

-1060 AQQQERLREENKKR
+1060 AQQQQRLREENEKR
-1074 FHEEQEKY
+1074 YQEEREKFKRAAAQQGETSGATPAWMNTDGNEQENSKL
-1082 KNEDSDAANP
+1082 AA
-1092 GSTST
+1092 
-1097 TPSWMSSDDGT
+1097 D
-1108 DGKSTPNIAAEPKAE
+1108 PKGE
-1123 TFEMKAKR
+1123 TQELKMKR
-1131 SEVARKVMPLA
+1131 SDVAKKVMPLA
-1142 SNQQLRNLL
+1142 SSQMMRELL
-1151 QDLCDNG
+1151 KDLCENADE
-1158 DMQTL
+1158 QTL
-1163 DIIMKYV
+1163 NIIIKHVG

>member
-1 MASRYNDIVTLR
+1 MTTKYNDIVTLR
-13 SMKPAYNIR
+13 SMKPAYNIK

-29 KTFIANDQ
+29 KSFIANDQ

-55 NHKAIWIAGTY
+55 NHKSIWIAGTY

-81 CDSVE
+81 CDSI
-86 DIKEYVEEEYHDSKY
+86 DKITEYVDEEYHDSKY
-101 DVLRNSLLT
+101 DLLRNSLMN
-110 LRQGV
+110 LRHDT

-137 IQKEVKNA
+137 LQKEVKNA

-155 KTDFDNYIQH
+155 QTDFDTYIQH
-165 IDSEPAFWD
+165 IENEPAFWEM
-174 LLIQNNI
+174 LIQNND
-181 ELKSVA
+181 ELRSVA
-187 PDTNKLKSRLRS
+187 PSTDKLKSRLRS

-212 RNGGF
+212 RNGGY

-224 NLQNW
+224 NLQSW
-229 LFEVQDELRKQ
+229 LFEVQGELRKQ
-240 GIYRGLL
+240 GTYKGLL

-266 KILQD
+266 KILQN

-323 IMSKKFKVEDWDA
+323 IMSKKFKVEDREK
-336 YESHRR
+336 YELHRQ
-342 YFCSVLDELLTEFS
+342 YFCSILDELLTEFS
-356 FSSTDPVQTKKDLS
+356 SSSTDPSQTKADLS

-392 SSRSVFEFLACDA
+392 SSRSVFEFLACNE
-405 VKAFFDDEAVY
+405 VKAFFDDEEAY
-416 ANNETIT
+416 ANKETIT

-449 NSNHVTVEAQGHDYL
+449 NSNHVTVEAQGNEYL
-464 AVFKGIL
+464 AVFKGVL

-483 SVTPSEENILKLYE
+483 SVTPSEDNILKLFE
-497 GTMIYDNVP
+497 GTMLYDNVP
-506 SILSYFNEKGII
+506 VILAYFNEKGII

-543 ELRNSTYLYTEE
+543 DLRKTTYLYTDE
-555 VVNFGGIAK
+555 VIAYGGVANAMIDRW
-564 ALMDKWTQKA
+564 LLKA
-574 TRQITFKF
+574 TRQVSFKF
-582 FSLSSNEYVLLNKIE
+582 FSLSSNEYVLLNKLE
-597 NFQRNAASYS
+597 NFVRTALSYS
-607 VALAIFVGRTS
+607 VVLAIFVGRTK
-618 QELQELHAIAHKAAK
+618 QELLELQAIVEKAVK
-633 DERFQNVCFFVAET
+633 DERFQNICFFVVET
-647 PMGEKNY
+647 PMDEKKY

-680 KNSSEMVANWMNEV
+680 KNSEEMISNWMSEI
-694 RGGSITWYLRQEQ
+694 RSGSITWYLHSEQ
-707 GVIAGSKIGSTVNI
+707 GVISGSKIASALNTN
-721 EIAPKIFTAGLESLP
+721 IAPKIFTAGLESLM
-736 LIQMRMSNT
+736 LIQMRSSNT
-745 YWKKLS
+745 YWKKAS
-751 VKATVDAVLS
+751 VKATVDSVLS
-761 FNTKEEVLSKL
+761 YNTKQEVYDKL

-779 DFLFQDS
+779 EYLFQDS
-786 IDDNL
+786 LDDNL
-791 EWKSDVDENHPLK
+791 EWKQDVGEEHPLK
-804 LVSDY
+804 KVSNY
-809 IDSVLKRYKT
+809 IDSVLKRYRT
-819 NNQVFNLGDK
+819 NNQVFNLGEK
-829 LQELTMPPFGLF
+829 LLDLTKPPYGLF
-841 QSYGPMAMV
+841 QSYGPMAIV
-850 AYAMR
+850 AFAMR

-877 VVEVFKAWDSGKSS
+877 IVEMFKVWESGKTS

-915 LDKLPGY
+915 LDRLPGY

-932 WAMTNEYATKVGYPL
+932 WAMTHEYSVSVGYPL
-947 WSLKYVPDCS
+947 WSLKYVPECS
-957 EENKQLID
+957 AENRELID
-965 GIIKVISD
+965 GIIKVITD

-980 ALMTMVAEGLKNNID
+980 QLMSRVAEGLKNNID

-1006 FEKGFKNYVMS
+1006 FETGFKNYVMT
-1017 LDYIDLM
+1017 LEYIDM
-1024 EDEFAE
+1024 TEPEFAE
-1030 AKTFLDGHLEGTVG
+1030 AKQFLEGHLEGTIG
-1044 LWSERGVE
+1044 LWTERGVE

-1060 AQQQERLREENKKR
+1060 AQQQQRLREENEKR
-1074 FHEEQEKY
+1074 YQEEREKFKRAAAQQGETSDENPAWMNANGNGQENPKL
-1082 KNEDSDAANP
+1082 AADP
-1092 GSTST
+1092 QG
-1097 TPSWMSSDDGT
+1097 
-1108 DGKSTPNIAAEPKAE
+1108 E
-1123 TFEMKAKR
+1123 TQELKMKR
-1131 SEVARKVMPLA
+1131 SDVAKKVMPLA
-1142 SNQQLRNLL
+1142 SSQMMRELL
-1151 QDLCDNG
+1151 KDLCENADE
-1158 DMQTL
+1158 QTL
-1163 DIIMKYV
+1163 NIIIKHVG

>member
-1 MASRYNDIVTLR
+1 MATKYNDIVTLR
-13 SMKPAYNIR
+13 SMKPAYNIK

-29 KTFIANDQ
+29 KSFIANDQ

-55 NHKAIWIAGTY
+55 NHKPIWIAGTY

-81 CDSVE
+81 CDSI
-86 DIKEYVEEEYHDSKY
+86 DKITEYVDEEYHDSKY
-101 DVLRNSLLT
+101 DLLRNSLMN
-110 LRQGV
+110 LRHDT

-137 IQKEVKNA
+137 LQKEVKNA

-155 KTDFDNYIQH
+155 QTDFDNYIQH
-165 IDSEPAFWD
+165 IENEPAFWEM
-174 LLIQNNI
+174 LIQNND
-181 ELKSVA
+181 ELRSVA
-187 PDTNKLKSRLRS
+187 PSTDKLKSRLRS

-212 RNGGF
+212 RNGGY

-229 LFEVQDELRKQ
+229 LFEVQGELRKQ
-240 GIYRGLL
+240 GTYKGLL

-266 KILQD
+266 KILQN

-323 IMSKKFKVEDWDA
+323 IMSKKFKVEDREK
-336 YESHRR
+336 YELHRQ
-342 YFCSVLDELLTEFS
+342 YFCSILDELLTEFS
-356 FSSTDPVQTKKDLS
+356 SSSTDPSQTKADLS

-392 SSRSVFEFLACDA
+392 SSRSVFEFLACNE
-405 VKAFFDDEAVY
+405 VKAFFDDEEAY
-416 ANNETIT
+416 ANKETIT

-449 NSNHVTVEAQGHDYL
+449 NSNHVTVEAQGNEYL
-464 AVFKGIL
+464 AVFKGVL

-483 SVTPSEENILKLYE
+483 SVTPSEENILKLFE
-497 GTMIYDNVP
+497 GTMLYDNVP
-506 SILSYFNEKGII
+506 AILAYFNEKGII

-543 ELRNSTYLYTEE
+543 DLRKTTYLYTDE
-555 VVNFGGIAK
+555 VIAYGGVANAMIDRW
-564 ALMDKWTQKA
+564 LLKA
-574 TRQITFKF
+574 TRQVSFKF
-582 FSLSSNEYVLLNKIE
+582 FSLSSNEYVLLNKLE
-597 NFQRNAASYS
+597 NFARTALSYS
-607 VALAIFVGRTS
+607 VVLAIFVGRTK
-618 QELQELHAIAHKAAK
+618 QELLELQAIVEKAVK
-633 DERFQNVCFFVAET
+633 DERFQKICFFVVET
-647 PMGEKNY
+647 PMDEKKY

-680 KNSSEMVANWMNEV
+680 KNSEEMISNWMSEI
-694 RGGSITWYLRQEQ
+694 RSGSITWYLHSEQ
-707 GVIAGSKIGSTVNI
+707 GVISGSKIASALNTN
-721 EIAPKIFTAGLESLP
+721 IAPKIFTAGLESLM
-736 LIQMRMSNT
+736 LIQMRNSNT
-745 YWKKLS
+745 YWKKAS
-751 VKATVDAVLS
+751 VKATVDSVLS
-761 FNTKEEVLSKL
+761 YNTKQEVYDKL

-779 DFLFQDS
+779 EYLFQDS
-786 IDDNL
+786 LDDNL
-791 EWKSDVDENHPLK
+791 EWKQDVGEEHPLK
-804 LVSDY
+804 KVSNY
-809 IDSVLKRYKT
+809 IDSVLKRYRT
-819 NNQVFNLGDK
+819 NNQVFNLGEK
-829 LQELTMPPFGLF
+829 LLDLTKPPYGLF

-850 AYAMR
+850 AFAMR

-877 VVEVFKAWDSGKSS
+877 IVEMFKVWESGKTS

-915 LDKLPGY
+915 LDRLPGY

-932 WAMTNEYATKVGYPL
+932 WAMTHEYSASVGYPL
-947 WSLKYVPDCS
+947 WSLKYVPECS
-957 EENKQLID
+957 DENRELID
-965 GIIKVISD
+965 GIIKVITD

-980 ALMTMVAEGLKNNID
+980 QLMSKVAEGLKNNID

-1006 FEKGFKNYVMS
+1006 FETGFKNYVMT
-1017 LDYIDLM
+1017 LEYINM
-1024 EDEFAE
+1024 TEPEFAE
-1030 AKTFLDGHLEGTVG
+1030 AKQFVEGHLEGTIG
-1044 LWSERGVE
+1044 LWTERGVE

-1060 AQQQERLREENKKR
+1060 AQQQQRLREENGKR
-1074 FHEEQEKY
+1074 YQEEREKF
-1082 KNEDSDAANP
+1082 KRAAAQQ
-1092 GSTST
+1092 GETSGA
-1097 TPSWMSSDDGT
+1097 TPAWMNT
-1108 DGKSTPNIAAEPKAE
+1108 DGNGQENSKLAADPQGE
-1123 TFEMKAKR
+1123 TQELKMKR
-1131 SEVARKVMPLA
+1131 SDVAKKVMPLA
-1142 SNQQLRNLL
+1142 SSQMMRELL
-1151 QDLCDNG
+1151 KDLCENADE
-1158 DMQTL
+1158 QTL
-1163 DIIMKYV
+1163 NIIIKHVG

>member
-1 MASRYNDIVTLR
+1 MATKYNDIVTLR
-13 SMKPAYNIR
+13 SMKPAYNIK

-29 KTFIANDQ
+29 KSFIANDQ

-55 NHKAIWIAGTY
+55 NHKPIWIAGTY

-81 CDSVE
+81 CDSI
-86 DIKEYVEEEYHDSKY
+86 DKITEYVDEEYHDSKY
-101 DVLRNSLLT
+101 DLLRNSLMN
-110 LRQGV
+110 LRHDT
-115 RLFPVNLYGQQDI
+115 RLFPVTLYGQQDI

-137 IQKEVKNA
+137 LQKEVKNA

-155 KTDFDNYIQH
+155 QTDFDNYIQH
-165 IDSEPAFWD
+165 IENEPAFWEM
-174 LLIQNNI
+174 LIQNND
-181 ELKSVA
+181 ELRSVA
-187 PDTNKLKSRLRS
+187 PSTDKLKSRLRS

-212 RNGGF
+212 RNGGY

-229 LFEVQDELRKQ
+229 LFEVQGELRKQ
-240 GIYRGLL
+240 GTYKGLL

-266 KILQD
+266 KILQN

-323 IMSKKFKVEDWDA
+323 IMSKKFKVEDREK
-336 YESHRR
+336 YELHRQ
-342 YFCSVLDELLTEFS
+342 YFCSILDELLTEFS
-356 FSSTDPVQTKKDLS
+356 SSSTDPSQTKADLS

-392 SSRSVFEFLACDA
+392 SSRSVFEFLACNE
-405 VKAFFDDEAVY
+405 VKAFFDDEEAY
-416 ANNETIT
+416 ANKETIT

-449 NSNHVTVEAQGHDYL
+449 NSNHVTVEAQGDEYL
-464 AVFKGIL
+464 AVFKGVL

-483 SVTPSEENILKLYE
+483 SVTPSEENILKLFE
-497 GTMIYDNVP
+497 GTMLYDNVP
-506 SILSYFNEKGII
+506 AILAYFNEKGII

-543 ELRNSTYLYTEE
+543 DLRKTTYLYTDE
-555 VVNFGGIAK
+555 VIVYGGVANAMIDRW
-564 ALMDKWTQKA
+564 LLKA
-574 TRQITFKF
+574 TRQVSFKF
-582 FSLSSNEYVLLNKIE
+582 FSLSSNEYVLLNKLE
-597 NFQRNAASYS
+597 NFSRTALSYS
-607 VALAIFVGRTS
+607 VVLAIFVGRTK
-618 QELQELHAIAHKAAK
+618 QELIELQAIVEKAVK
-633 DERFQNVCFFVAET
+633 DERFQKICFFVVET
-647 PMGEKNY
+647 PMDEKKY

-680 KNSSEMVANWMNEV
+680 KNSEEMISNWMIEI
-694 RGGSITWYLRQEQ
+694 RSGSITWYLHSEQ
-707 GVIAGSKIGSTVNI
+707 GVISGSKIASALNTN
-721 EIAPKIFTAGLESLP
+721 IAPKIFTAGLESLM
-736 LIQMRMSNT
+736 LIQMRNSNT
-745 YWKKLS
+745 YWKKAS
-751 VKATVDAVLS
+751 VKATVDSVLS
-761 FNTKEEVLSKL
+761 YNTKQEVYDKL

-779 DFLFQDS
+779 EYLFQDS
-786 IDDNL
+786 LDDNL
-791 EWKSDVDENHPLK
+791 EWKQDVGEEHPLK
-804 LVSDY
+804 KVSNY
-809 IDSVLKRYKT
+809 IDSVLKRYRT
-819 NNQVFNLGDK
+819 NNQVFNLGEK
-829 LQELTMPPFGLF
+829 LLDLTKPPYGLF

-850 AYAMR
+850 AFAMR

-877 VVEVFKAWDSGKSS
+877 IVEMFKVWESGKTS

-915 LDKLPGY
+915 LDRLPGY

-932 WAMTNEYATKVGYPL
+932 WAMTHEYSAGVGYPL
-947 WSLKYVPDCS
+947 WSLKYVPECS
-957 EENKQLID
+957 DENKELID
-965 GIIKVISD
+965 GIIKVITD

-980 ALMTMVAEGLKNNID
+980 PLMAKVAEGLKNNID

-1006 FEKGFKNYVMS
+1006 FENGFKNYVMG
-1017 LDYIDLM
+1017 LEYINM
-1024 EDEFAE
+1024 TESEFAE
-1030 AKTFLDGHLEGTVG
+1030 AKAFLEGHLEGTIG
-1044 LWSERGVE
+1044 LWTERNVE

-1060 AQQQERLREENKKR
+1060 VQQQERLRQDNQRRFEE
-1074 FHEEQEKY
+1074 EKEKFRQSDTNQNGSFLNDSSLTNNSGQGY
-1082 KNEDSDAANP
+1082 SNEGVTGATNTLADSQ
-1092 GSTST
+1092 
-1097 TPSWMSSDDGT
+1097 
-1108 DGKSTPNIAAEPKAE
+1108 
-1123 TFEMKAKR
+1123 EMKAKR
-1131 SEVARKVMPLA
+1131 SEVARKVLPLA
-1142 SNQQLRNLL
+1142 SNQMLRELL
-1151 QDLCDNG
+1151 QDLCENAD
-1158 DMQTL
+1158 DQTL
-1163 DIIMKYV
+1163 NIIMKHV

>member
-1 MASRYNDIVTLR
+1 MATKYNDIVTLR
-13 SMKPAYNIR
+13 SMKPAYNIK

-29 KTFIANDQ
+29 KSFIANDQ

-55 NHKAIWIAGTY
+55 NHKPIWIAGTY

-81 CDSVE
+81 CDSI
-86 DIKEYVEEEYHDSKY
+86 DKITEYVDEEYHDSKY
-101 DVLRNSLLT
+101 DLLRNSLMN
-110 LRQGV
+110 LRHDT
-115 RLFPVNLYGQQDI
+115 RLFPVTLYGQQDI

-137 IQKEVKNA
+137 LQKEVKNA

-155 KTDFDNYIQH
+155 QTDFDNYIQH
-165 IDSEPAFWD
+165 IENEPAFWEM
-174 LLIQNNI
+174 LIQNND
-181 ELKSVA
+181 ELRSVA
-187 PDTNKLKSRLRS
+187 PSTDKLKSRLRS

-212 RNGGF
+212 RNGGY

-229 LFEVQDELRKQ
+229 LFEVQGELRKQ
-240 GIYRGLL
+240 GTYKGLL

-266 KILQD
+266 KILQN

-323 IMSKKFKVEDWDA
+323 IMSKKFKVEDREK
-336 YESHRR
+336 YELHRQ
-342 YFCSVLDELLTEFS
+342 YFCSILDELLTEFS
-356 FSSTDPVQTKKDLS
+356 SSSTDPSQTKADLS

-392 SSRSVFEFLACDA
+392 SSRSVFEFLACNE
-405 VKAFFDDEAVY
+405 VKAFFDDEEAY
-416 ANNETIT
+416 ANKETIT

-449 NSNHVTVEAQGHDYL
+449 NSNHVTVEAQGDEYL
-464 AVFKGIL
+464 AVFKGVL

-483 SVTPSEENILKLYE
+483 SVTPSEENILKLFE
-497 GTMIYDNVP
+497 GTMLYDNVP
-506 SILSYFNEKGII
+506 AILAYFNEKGII

-543 ELRNSTYLYTEE
+543 DLRKTTYLYTDE
-555 VVNFGGIAK
+555 VIVYGGVANAMIDRW
-564 ALMDKWTQKA
+564 LLKA
-574 TRQITFKF
+574 TRQVSFKF
-582 FSLSSNEYVLLNKIE
+582 FSLSSNEYVLLNKLE
-597 NFQRNAASYS
+597 NFSRTALSYS
-607 VALAIFVGRTS
+607 VVLAIFVGRTK
-618 QELQELHAIAHKAAK
+618 QELIELQAIVEKAVK
-633 DERFQNVCFFVAET
+633 DERFQKICFFVVET
-647 PMGEKNY
+647 PMDEKKY

-680 KNSSEMVANWMNEV
+680 KNSEEMISNWMSEI
-694 RGGSITWYLRQEQ
+694 RSGSIIWYLHSEQ
-707 GVIAGSKIGSTVNI
+707 GVISGSKIASALNTN
-721 EIAPKIFTAGLESLP
+721 IAPKIFTAGLESLM
-736 LIQMRMSNT
+736 LIQMRNSNT
-745 YWKKLS
+745 YWKKAS
-751 VKATVDAVLS
+751 VKATVDSVLS
-761 FNTKEEVLSKL
+761 YNTKQEVYDKL

-779 DFLFQDS
+779 EYLFQDS
-786 IDDNL
+786 LDDNL
-791 EWKSDVDENHPLK
+791 EWKQDVGEEHPLK
-804 LVSDY
+804 KVSNY
-809 IDSVLKRYKT
+809 IDSVLKRYRT
-819 NNQVFNLGDK
+819 NNQVFNLGEK
-829 LQELTMPPFGLF
+829 LLDLTKPPYGLF

-850 AYAMR
+850 AFAMR

-877 VVEVFKAWDSGKSS
+877 IVEMFKVWESGKTS

-915 LDKLPGY
+915 LDRLPGY

-932 WAMTNEYATKVGYPL
+932 WAMTHEYSAGVGYPL
-947 WSLKYVPDCS
+947 WSLKYVPECS
-957 EENKQLID
+957 DENKELID
-965 GIIKVISD
+965 GIIKVITD

-980 ALMTMVAEGLKNNID
+980 PLMAKVAEGLKNNID

-1006 FEKGFKNYVMS
+1006 FENGFKNYVMG
-1017 LDYIDLM
+1017 LEYINM
-1024 EDEFAE
+1024 TESEFAE
-1030 AKTFLDGHLEGTVG
+1030 AKAFLEGHLEGTIG
-1044 LWSERGVE
+1044 LWTERNVE

-1060 AQQQERLREENKKR
+1060 VQQQERLRQDNQRRFEE
-1074 FHEEQEKY
+1074 EKEKFRQSDTNQNGSFLNDSSLTNNSGQGY
-1082 KNEDSDAANP
+1082 SNEGVTGATNTLADSQ
-1092 GSTST
+1092 
-1097 TPSWMSSDDGT
+1097 
-1108 DGKSTPNIAAEPKAE
+1108 
-1123 TFEMKAKR
+1123 EMKAKR
-1131 SEVARKVMPLA
+1131 SEVARKVLPLA
-1142 SNQQLRNLL
+1142 SNQMLRELL
-1151 QDLCDNG
+1151 QDLCENAD
-1158 DMQTL
+1158 DQTL
-1163 DIIMKYV
+1163 NIIMKHV

>member
-1 MASRYNDIVTLR
+1 MATKYNDIVTLR
-13 SMKPAYNIR
+13 SMKPAYNIK

-29 KTFIANDQ
+29 KSFIANDQ

-55 NHKAIWIAGTY
+55 NHKPIWIAGTY

-81 CDSVE
+81 CDSI
-86 DIKEYVEEEYHDSKY
+86 DKITEYVDEEYHDSKY
-101 DVLRNSLLT
+101 DLLRNSLMN
-110 LRQGV
+110 LRHDT

-137 IQKEVKNA
+137 LQKEVKNA

-155 KTDFDNYIQH
+155 QTDFDNYIQH
-165 IDSEPAFWD
+165 IENEPAFWEM
-174 LLIQNNI
+174 LIQNND
-181 ELKSVA
+181 ELRSVA
-187 PDTNKLKSRLRS
+187 PSTDKLKSRLRS

-212 RNGGF
+212 RNGGY

-229 LFEVQDELRKQ
+229 LFEVQGELRKQ
-240 GIYRGLL
+240 GTYKGLL

-266 KILQD
+266 KILQN

-323 IMSKKFKVEDWDA
+323 IMSKKFKVEDREK
-336 YESHRR
+336 YELHRQ
-342 YFCSVLDELLTEFS
+342 YFCSILDELLTEFS
-356 FSSTDPVQTKKDLS
+356 SSSTDPSQTKADLS

-392 SSRSVFEFLACDA
+392 SSRSVFEFLACNE
-405 VKAFFDDEAVY
+405 VKAFFDDEEAY
-416 ANNETIT
+416 ANKETIT

-449 NSNHVTVEAQGHDYL
+449 NSNHVTVEAQGNEYL
-464 AVFKGIL
+464 AVFKGVL

-483 SVTPSEENILKLYE
+483 SVTPSEENILKLFE
-497 GTMIYDNVP
+497 GTMLYDNVP
-506 SILSYFNEKGII
+506 AILAYFNEKGII

-543 ELRNSTYLYTEE
+543 DLRKTTYLYTDE
-555 VVNFGGIAK
+555 VIAYGGVANAMIDRW
-564 ALMDKWTQKA
+564 LLKA
-574 TRQITFKF
+574 TRQVSFKF
-582 FSLSSNEYVLLNKIE
+582 FSLSSNEYVLLNKLE
-597 NFQRNAASYS
+597 NFARTALSYS
-607 VALAIFVGRTS
+607 VVLAIFVGRTK
-618 QELQELHAIAHKAAK
+618 QELLELQAIVEKAVK
-633 DERFQNVCFFVAET
+633 DERFLKICFFVVET
-647 PMGEKNY
+647 PMDEKKY

-680 KNSSEMVANWMNEV
+680 KNSEEMISNWMSEI
-694 RGGSITWYLRQEQ
+694 RSGSITWYLHSEQ
-707 GVIAGSKIGSTVNI
+707 GVISGSKIASALNTN
-721 EIAPKIFTAGLESLP
+721 IAPKIFTAGLESLM
-736 LIQMRMSNT
+736 LIQMRNSNT
-745 YWKKLS
+745 YWKKAS
-751 VKATVDAVLS
+751 VKATVDSVLS
-761 FNTKEEVLSKL
+761 YNTKQEVYDKL

-779 DFLFQDS
+779 EYLFQDS
-786 IDDNL
+786 LDDNL
-791 EWKSDVDENHPLK
+791 EWKQDVGEEHPLK
-804 LVSDY
+804 KVSNY
-809 IDSVLKRYKT
+809 IDSVLKRYRT
-819 NNQVFNLGDK
+819 NNQVFNLGEK
-829 LQELTMPPFGLF
+829 LLDLTKPPYGLF

-850 AYAMR
+850 AFAMR

-877 VVEVFKAWDSGKSS
+877 IVEMFKVWESGKTS

-915 LDKLPGY
+915 LDRLPGY

-932 WAMTNEYATKVGYPL
+932 WAMTHEYSASVGYPL
-947 WSLKYVPDCS
+947 WSLKYVSECS
-957 EENKQLID
+957 DENRELID
-965 GIIKVISD
+965 GIIKVITD

-980 ALMTMVAEGLKNNID
+980 QLMSRVAEGLKNNID

-1006 FEKGFKNYVMS
+1006 FETGFKKYVMT
-1017 LDYIDLM
+1017 LEYINM
-1024 EDEFAE
+1024 TEPEFAE
-1030 AKTFLDGHLEGTVG
+1030 AKQFLEGHLEGTIG
-1044 LWSERGVE
+1044 LWTERGVE

-1060 AQQQERLREENKKR
+1060 AQQQQRLREENKKR
-1074 FHEEQEKY
+1074 YQEEREKF
-1082 KNEDSDAANP
+1082 KRAAAQQGETSDA
-1092 GSTST
+1092 
-1097 TPSWMSSDDGT
+1097 TPAWMNT
-1108 DGKSTPNIAAEPKAE
+1108 DGNGQENSKLVADPQGE
-1123 TFEMKAKR
+1123 TQELKMKR
-1131 SEVARKVMPLA
+1131 SDVAKKVMPLA
-1142 SNQQLRNLL
+1142 SSQMMRELL
-1151 QDLCDNG
+1151 KDLCENADE
-1158 DMQTL
+1158 QTL
-1163 DIIMKYV
+1163 NIIIKHVG

>member
-1 MASRYNDIVTLR
+1 MATKYNDIVTLR
-13 SMKPAYNIR
+13 SMKPAYNIK

-29 KTFIANDQ
+29 KSFIANDQ

-55 NHKAIWIAGTY
+55 NHKPIWIAGTY

-81 CDSVE
+81 CDSI
-86 DIKEYVEEEYHDSKY
+86 DKITEYVDEEYHDSKY
-101 DVLRNSLLT
+101 DLLRNSLMN
-110 LRQGV
+110 LRHNT

-137 IQKEVKNA
+137 LQKEVKNA

-155 KTDFDNYIQH
+155 QTDFDNYIQH
-165 IDSEPAFWD
+165 IENEPAFWEM
-174 LLIQNNI
+174 LIQNND
-181 ELKSVA
+181 ELRSVA
-187 PDTNKLKSRLRS
+187 PSTDKLKSRLRS

-212 RNGGF
+212 RNGGY

-229 LFEVQDELRKQ
+229 LFEVQGELRKQ
-240 GIYRGLL
+240 GTYKGLL

-266 KILQD
+266 KILQN

-323 IMSKKFKVEDWDA
+323 IMSKKFKVEDREK
-336 YESHRR
+336 YELHRQ
-342 YFCSVLDELLTEFS
+342 YFCSILDELLTEFS
-356 FSSTDPVQTKKDLS
+356 SSSTDPSQTKADLS

-392 SSRSVFEFLACDA
+392 SSRSVFEFLACNE
-405 VKAFFDDEAVY
+405 VKAFFDDEEAY
-416 ANNETIT
+416 ANKETIT

-449 NSNHVTVEAQGHDYL
+449 NSNHVTVEAQGNEYL
-464 AVFKGIL
+464 AVFKGVL

-483 SVTPSEENILKLYE
+483 SVTPSEENILKLFE
-497 GTMIYDNVP
+497 GTMLYDNVP
-506 SILSYFNEKGII
+506 AILAYFNEKGII

-543 ELRNSTYLYTEE
+543 DLRKTTYLYTDE
-555 VVNFGGIAK
+555 VIVYGGVANAMI
-564 ALMDKWTQKA
+564 DKWLLKA
-574 TRQITFKF
+574 TRQVSFKF
-582 FSLSSNEYVLLNKIE
+582 FSLSSNEYVLLNKLE
-597 NFQRNAASYS
+597 NFSRTALSYS
-607 VALAIFVGRTS
+607 VVLAIFVGRTK
-618 QELQELHAIAHKAAK
+618 QELLELQAIVEKAVK
-633 DERFQNVCFFVAET
+633 DERFLKICFFVVET
-647 PMGEKNY
+647 PMDEKKY

-680 KNSSEMVANWMNEV
+680 KNSEEMISNWMSEI
-694 RGGSITWYLRQEQ
+694 RSGSITWYLHSEQ
-707 GVIAGSKIGSTVNI
+707 GVISGSKIASALNTN
-721 EIAPKIFTAGLESLP
+721 IAPKIFTAGLESLM
-736 LIQMRMSNT
+736 LIQMRSSNT
-745 YWKKLS
+745 YWKKAS
-751 VKATVDAVLS
+751 VKATVDSVLS
-761 FNTKEEVLSKL
+761 YNTKLEVYDKL

-779 DFLFQDS
+779 EYLFQDS
-786 IDDNL
+786 LDDNL
-791 EWKSDVDENHPLK
+791 EWKQDVGEEHPLK
-804 LVSDY
+804 KVSNY
-809 IDSVLKRYKT
+809 IDSVLKRYRT
-819 NNQVFNLGDK
+819 NNQVFNLGEK
-829 LQELTMPPFGLF
+829 LLDLTKPPYGLF

-850 AYAMR
+850 AFAMR

-877 VVEVFKAWDSGKSS
+877 IVEMFKVWESGKTS

-915 LDKLPGY
+915 LDRLPGY

-932 WAMTNEYATKVGYPL
+932 WAMTHEYSASVGYPL
-947 WSLKYVPDCS
+947 WSLKYVPECS
-957 EENKQLID
+957 DENRELID
-965 GIIKVISD
+965 GIIKVITD

-980 ALMTMVAEGLKNNID
+980 QLMSRVAEGLKNNID

-1006 FEKGFKNYVMS
+1006 FETGFKKYVMT
-1017 LDYIDLM
+1017 LEYINM
-1024 EDEFAE
+1024 TEPEFAE
-1030 AKTFLDGHLEGTVG
+1030 AKQFLEGHLEGTIG
-1044 LWSERGVE
+1044 LWTERGVE

-1060 AQQQERLREENKKR
+1060 AQQQQRLREENGKR
-1074 FHEEQEKY
+1074 YQEEREKF
-1082 KNEDSDAANP
+1082 KRAAAQQ
-1092 GSTST
+1092 GETSGA
-1097 TPSWMSSDDGT
+1097 TPAWMNT
-1108 DGKSTPNIAAEPKAE
+1108 DGNGQENSKLAADPQGE
-1123 TFEMKAKR
+1123 TQELKMKR
-1131 SEVARKVMPLA
+1131 SDVAKKVMPLA
-1142 SNQQLRNLL
+1142 SSQMMRELL
-1151 QDLCDNG
+1151 KDLCENADE
-1158 DMQTL
+1158 QTL
-1163 DIIMKYV
+1163 NIIIKHVG

>member
-1 MASRYNDIVTLR
+1 MATKYNDIVTLR
-13 SMKPAYNIR
+13 SMKPAYNIK

-29 KTFIANDQ
+29 KSFIANDQ

-55 NHKAIWIAGTY
+55 NHKPIWIAGTY

-81 CDSVE
+81 CDSI
-86 DIKEYVEEEYHDSKY
+86 DKITEYVDEEYHDSKY
-101 DVLRNSLLT
+101 DLLRNSLMN
-110 LRQGV
+110 LRHDT

-137 IQKEVKNA
+137 LQKEVKNA

-155 KTDFDNYIQH
+155 QTDFDNYIQH
-165 IDSEPAFWD
+165 IENEPAFWEM
-174 LLIQNNI
+174 LIQNND
-181 ELKSVA
+181 ELRSVA
-187 PDTNKLKSRLRS
+187 PSTDKLKSRLRS

-212 RNGGF
+212 RNGGY

-229 LFEVQDELRKQ
+229 LFEVQGELRKQ
-240 GIYRGLL
+240 GTYKGLL

-266 KILQD
+266 KILQN

-323 IMSKKFKVEDWDA
+323 IMSKKFKVEDREK
-336 YESHRR
+336 YELHRQ
-342 YFCSVLDELLTEFS
+342 YFCSILDELLTEFS
-356 FSSTDPVQTKKDLS
+356 SSSTDPSQTKADLS

-392 SSRSVFEFLACDA
+392 SSRSVFEFLACNE
-405 VKAFFDDEAVY
+405 VKAFFDDEEAY
-416 ANNETIT
+416 ANKETIT

-449 NSNHVTVEAQGHDYL
+449 NSNHVTVEAQGNEYL
-464 AVFKGIL
+464 AVFKGVL

-483 SVTPSEENILKLYE
+483 SVTPSEENILKLFE
-497 GTMIYDNVP
+497 GTMLYDNVP
-506 SILSYFNEKGII
+506 AILAYFNEKGII

-543 ELRNSTYLYTEE
+543 DLRKTTYLYTDE
-555 VVNFGGIAK
+555 VIAYGGVANAMIDRW
-564 ALMDKWTQKA
+564 LLKA
-574 TRQITFKF
+574 TRQVSFKF
-582 FSLSSNEYVLLNKIE
+582 FSLSSNEYVLLNKLE
-597 NFQRNAASYS
+597 NFARTALSYS
-607 VALAIFVGRTS
+607 VVLAIFVGRTK
-618 QELQELHAIAHKAAK
+618 QELLELQAIVEKAVK
-633 DERFQNVCFFVAET
+633 DERFQKICFFVVET
-647 PMGEKNY
+647 PMDEKKY

-680 KNSSEMVANWMNEV
+680 KNSEEMISNWMSEI
-694 RGGSITWYLRQEQ
+694 RSGSITWYLHSEQ
-707 GVIAGSKIGSTVNI
+707 GVISGSKIASALNTN
-721 EIAPKIFTAGLESLP
+721 IAPKIFTAGLESLM
-736 LIQMRMSNT
+736 LIQMRSSNT
-745 YWKKLS
+745 YWKKAS
-751 VKATVDAVLS
+751 VKATVDSVLS
-761 FNTKEEVLSKL
+761 YNTKQEVYDKL

-779 DFLFQDS
+779 EYLFQDS
-786 IDDNL
+786 LDDNL
-791 EWKSDVDENHPLK
+791 EWKQDVGEEHPLK
-804 LVSDY
+804 KVSNY
-809 IDSVLKRYKT
+809 IDSVLKRYRT
-819 NNQVFNLGDK
+819 NNQVFNLGEK
-829 LQELTMPPFGLF
+829 LLDLTKPPYGLF

-850 AYAMR
+850 AFAMR

-877 VVEVFKAWDSGKSS
+877 IVEMFKVWESGKTS

-915 LDKLPGY
+915 LDRLPGY

-932 WAMTNEYATKVGYPL
+932 WAMTHEYSASVGYPL
-947 WSLKYVPDCS
+947 WSLKYVPECS
-957 EENKQLID
+957 DENRELID
-965 GIIKVISD
+965 GIIKVITD

-980 ALMTMVAEGLKNNID
+980 QLMSKVAEGLKNNID

-1006 FEKGFKNYVMS
+1006 FEAGFKNYVMT
-1017 LDYIDLM
+1017 LEYINM
-1024 EDEFAE
+1024 TEPEFAE
-1030 AKTFLDGHLEGTVG
+1030 AKQFLEGHLEGTIG
-1044 LWSERGVE
+1044 LWTERGVE

-1060 AQQQERLREENKKR
+1060 AQQQQRLREENGKR
-1074 FHEEQEKY
+1074 YQEEREKF
-1082 KNEDSDAANP
+1082 KRAAAQQ
-1092 GSTST
+1092 GETSGA
-1097 TPSWMSSDDGT
+1097 TPAWMNT
-1108 DGKSTPNIAAEPKAE
+1108 DGNGQENSKLAADPQGE
-1123 TFEMKAKR
+1123 TQELKMKR
-1131 SEVARKVMPLA
+1131 SDVAKKVMPLA
-1142 SNQQLRNLL
+1142 SSQMMRELL
-1151 QDLCDNG
+1151 KDLCENADE
-1158 DMQTL
+1158 QTL
-1163 DIIMKYV
+1163 NIIIKHVG

>member
-1 MASRYNDIVTLR
+1 MATKYNDIVTLR
-13 SMKPAYNIR
+13 SMKPAYNIK

-29 KTFIANDQ
+29 KSFIANDQ

-55 NHKAIWIAGTY
+55 NHKPIWIAGTY

-81 CDSVE
+81 CDSI
-86 DIKEYVEEEYHDSKY
+86 DKITEYVDEEYHDSKY
-101 DVLRNSLLT
+101 DLLRNSLMN
-110 LRQGV
+110 LRHDT

-137 IQKEVKNA
+137 LQKEVKNA

-155 KTDFDNYIQH
+155 QTDFDNYIQH
-165 IDSEPAFWD
+165 IENEPAFWEM
-174 LLIQNNI
+174 LIQNND
-181 ELKSVA
+181 ELRSVA
-187 PDTNKLKSRLRS
+187 PSTDKLKSRLRS

-212 RNGGF
+212 RNGGY

-229 LFEVQDELRKQ
+229 LFEVQGELRKQ
-240 GIYRGLL
+240 GTYKGLL

-258 SDIGVQLL
+258 SDIGIQLL
-266 KILQD
+266 KVLQN

-323 IMSKKFKVEDWDA
+323 IMSKKFKVEDREK
-336 YESHRR
+336 YELHRQ
-342 YFCSVLDELLTEFS
+342 YFCSILDELLTEFS
-356 FSSTDPVQTKKDLS
+356 SSSTDPSQTKADLS

-392 SSRSVFEFLACDA
+392 SSRSVFEFLACNE
-405 VKAFFDDEAVY
+405 VKAFFDDEEAY
-416 ANNETIT
+416 ANKETIT

-449 NSNHVTVEAQGHDYL
+449 NSNHVTVEAQGNEYL
-464 AVFKGIL
+464 AVFKGVL

-483 SVTPSEENILKLYE
+483 SVTPSEENILKLFE
-497 GTMIYDNVP
+497 GTMLYDNVP
-506 SILSYFNEKGII
+506 AILVYFNEKGII

-543 ELRNSTYLYTEE
+543 DLRKTTYLYTDE
-555 VVNFGGIAK
+555 VIAYGGVANAMIDRW
-564 ALMDKWTQKA
+564 LLKA
-574 TRQITFKF
+574 TRQVSFKF
-582 FSLSSNEYVLLNKIE
+582 FSLSSNEYVLLNKLE
-597 NFQRNAASYS
+597 NFARTALSYS
-607 VALAIFVGRTS
+607 VVLAIFVGRTK
-618 QELQELHAIAHKAAK
+618 QELLELQAIVEKAVK
-633 DERFQNVCFFVAET
+633 DERFQKICFFVVET
-647 PMGEKNY
+647 PMDEKKY

-680 KNSSEMVANWMNEV
+680 KNSEEMISNWMSEI
-694 RGGSITWYLRQEQ
+694 RSGSITWYLHSEQ
-707 GVIAGSKIGSTVNI
+707 GVISGSKIASALNTN
-721 EIAPKIFTAGLESLP
+721 IAPKIFTAGLESLM
-736 LIQMRMSNT
+736 LIQMRNSNT
-745 YWKKLS
+745 YWKKAS
-751 VKATVDAVLS
+751 VKATVDSVLS
-761 FNTKEEVLSKL
+761 YNTKQEVYDKL

-779 DFLFQDS
+779 EYLFQDS
-786 IDDNL
+786 LDDNL
-791 EWKSDVDENHPLK
+791 EWKQDVGEEHPLK
-804 LVSDY
+804 KVSNY
-809 IDSVLKRYKT
+809 IDSVLKRYRT
-819 NNQVFNLGDK
+819 NNQVFNLGEK
-829 LQELTMPPFGLF
+829 LLDLTKPPYGLF

-850 AYAMR
+850 AFAMR

-877 VVEVFKAWDSGKSS
+877 IVEMFKVWESGKTS

-915 LDKLPGY
+915 LDRLPGY

-932 WAMTNEYATKVGYPL
+932 WAMTHEYSASVGYPL
-947 WSLKYVPDCS
+947 WSLKYVPECS
-957 EENKQLID
+957 DENRELID
-965 GIIKVISD
+965 GIIKVITD

-980 ALMTMVAEGLKNNID
+980 QLMSRVAEGLKNNID

-1006 FEKGFKNYVMS
+1006 FETGFKNYVMT
-1017 LDYIDLM
+1017 LEYINM
-1024 EDEFAE
+1024 TEPEFAE
-1030 AKTFLDGHLEGTVG
+1030 AKQFLEGHLEGTIG
-1044 LWSERGVE
+1044 LWTERGVE

-1060 AQQQERLREENKKR
+1060 AQQQQRLREENGKR
-1074 FHEEQEKY
+1074 YQEEREKF
-1082 KNEDSDAANP
+1082 KRVAAQQ
-1092 GSTST
+1092 GETSGA
-1097 TPSWMSSDDGT
+1097 TPAWMNT
-1108 DGKSTPNIAAEPKAE
+1108 DGNGQENSKLAADPQGE
-1123 TFEMKAKR
+1123 TQELKMKR
-1131 SEVARKVMPLA
+1131 SDVAKKVMPLA
-1142 SNQQLRNLL
+1142 SSQMMRELL
-1151 QDLCDNG
+1151 KDLCENADE
-1158 DMQTL
+1158 QTL
-1163 DIIMKYV
+1163 NIIIKHVG

>member
-1 MASRYNDIVTLR
+1 MATKYNDIVTLR
-13 SMKPAYNIR
+13 SMKPAYNIK

-29 KTFIANDQ
+29 KSFIANDQ

-55 NHKAIWIAGTY
+55 NHKPIWIAGTY

-81 CDSVE
+81 CDSI
-86 DIKEYVEEEYHDSKY
+86 DKITEYVDEEYHDSKY
-101 DVLRNSLLT
+101 DLLRNSLMN
-110 LRQGV
+110 LRHDT

-137 IQKEVKNA
+137 LQKEVKNA

-155 KTDFDNYIQH
+155 QTDFDNYIQH
-165 IDSEPAFWD
+165 IENEPAFWEM
-174 LLIQNNI
+174 LIQNND
-181 ELKSVA
+181 ELRSVA
-187 PDTNKLKSRLRS
+187 PSTDKLKSRLRS

-212 RNGGF
+212 RNGGY

-229 LFEVQDELRKQ
+229 LFEVQGELRKQ
-240 GIYRGLL
+240 GTYKGLL

-258 SDIGVQLL
+258 SDIGIQLL
-266 KILQD
+266 KVLQN

-323 IMSKKFKVEDWDA
+323 IMSKKFKVEDREK
-336 YESHRR
+336 YELHRQ
-342 YFCSVLDELLTEFS
+342 YFCSILDELLTEFS
-356 FSSTDPVQTKKDLS
+356 SSSTDPSQTKADLS

-392 SSRSVFEFLACDA
+392 SSRSVFEFLACNE
-405 VKAFFDDEAVY
+405 VKAFFDDEEAY
-416 ANNETIT
+416 ANKETIT

-449 NSNHVTVEAQGHDYL
+449 NSNHVTVEAQGNEYL
-464 AVFKGIL
+464 AVFKGVL

-483 SVTPSEENILKLYE
+483 SVTPSEENILKLFE
-497 GTMIYDNVP
+497 GTMLYDNVP
-506 SILSYFNEKGII
+506 AILVYFNEKGII

-543 ELRNSTYLYTEE
+543 DLRKTTYLYTDE
-555 VVNFGGIAK
+555 VIAYGGVANAMIDRW
-564 ALMDKWTQKA
+564 LLKA
-574 TRQITFKF
+574 TRQVSFKF
-582 FSLSSNEYVLLNKIE
+582 FSLSSNEYVLLNKLE
-597 NFQRNAASYS
+597 NFARTALSYS
-607 VALAIFVGRTS
+607 VVLAIFVGRTK
-618 QELQELHAIAHKAAK
+618 QELLELQAIVEKAVK
-633 DERFQNVCFFVAET
+633 DERFQKICFFVVET
-647 PMGEKNY
+647 PMDEKKY

-680 KNSSEMVANWMNEV
+680 KNSEEMISNWMSEI
-694 RGGSITWYLRQEQ
+694 RSGSITWYLHSEQ
-707 GVIAGSKIGSTVNI
+707 GVISGSKIASALNTN
-721 EIAPKIFTAGLESLP
+721 IAPKIFTAGLESLM
-736 LIQMRMSNT
+736 LIQMRNSNT
-745 YWKKLS
+745 YWKKAS
-751 VKATVDAVLS
+751 VKATVDSVLS
-761 FNTKEEVLSKL
+761 YNTKQEVYDKL

-779 DFLFQDS
+779 EYLFQDS
-786 IDDNL
+786 LDDNL
-791 EWKSDVDENHPLK
+791 EWKQDVGEEHPLK
-804 LVSDY
+804 KVSNY
-809 IDSVLKRYKT
+809 IDSVLKRYRT
-819 NNQVFNLGDK
+819 NNQVFNLGEK
-829 LQELTMPPFGLF
+829 LLDLTKPPYGLF

-850 AYAMR
+850 AFAMR

-877 VVEVFKAWDSGKSS
+877 IVEMFKVWESGKTS

-915 LDKLPGY
+915 LDRLPGY

-932 WAMTNEYATKVGYPL
+932 WAMTHEYSASVGYPL
-947 WSLKYVPDCS
+947 WSLKYVPECS
-957 EENKQLID
+957 DENRELID
-965 GIIKVISD
+965 GIIKVITD

-980 ALMTMVAEGLKNNID
+980 QLMSRVAEGLKNNID

-1006 FEKGFKNYVMS
+1006 FETGFKNYVMT
-1017 LDYIDLM
+1017 LEYINM
-1024 EDEFAE
+1024 TEPEFAE
-1030 AKTFLDGHLEGTVG
+1030 AKQFLEGHLEGTIG
-1044 LWSERGVE
+1044 LWTERGVE

-1060 AQQQERLREENKKR
+1060 AQQQQRLREENGKR
-1074 FHEEQEKY
+1074 YQEEREKF
-1082 KNEDSDAANP
+1082 KRVAAQQ
-1092 GSTST
+1092 GETSGA
-1097 TPSWMSSDDGT
+1097 TPAWMNT
-1108 DGKSTPNIAAEPKAE
+1108 DGNGQENSKLAADPQGE
-1123 TFEMKAKR
+1123 TQELKMKR
-1131 SEVARKVMPLA
+1131 SDVAKKVMPLA
-1142 SNQQLRNLL
+1142 SSQMKRELFK
-1151 QDLCDNG
+1151 DLCENADE
-1158 DMQTL
+1158 QTL
-1163 DIIMKYV
+1163 NIIIKHVG

>member
-1 MASRYNDIVTLR
+1 MATKYNDIVTLR
-13 SMKPAYNIR
+13 SMKPAYNIK

-29 KTFIANDQ
+29 KSFIANDQ

-55 NHKAIWIAGTY
+55 NHKPIWIAGTY

-81 CDSVE
+81 CDSI
-86 DIKEYVEEEYHDSKY
+86 DKITEYVDEEYHDSKY
-101 DVLRNSLLT
+101 DLLRNSLMN
-110 LRQGV
+110 LRHDT

-137 IQKEVKNA
+137 LQKEVKNA

-155 KTDFDNYIQH
+155 QTDFDNYIQH
-165 IDSEPAFWD
+165 IENEPAFWEM
-174 LLIQNNI
+174 LIQNND
-181 ELKSVA
+181 ELRSVA
-187 PDTNKLKSRLRS
+187 PSTDKLKSRLRS

-212 RNGGF
+212 RNGGY

-224 NLQNW
+224 NLQTW
-229 LFEVQDELRKQ
+229 LFEVQGELRKQ
-240 GIYRGLL
+240 GTYKGLL

-266 KILQD
+266 KILQN
-271 IAEAMMSPEND
+271 IAEAMMNPEND

-323 IMSKKFKVEDWDA
+323 IMSKKFKVEDREK
-336 YESHRR
+336 YELHRQ
-342 YFCSVLDELLTEFS
+342 YFCSILDELLTEFS
-356 FSSTDPVQTKKDLS
+356 SSSTDPSQTKADLS

-392 SSRSVFEFLACDA
+392 SSRSVFEFLACNE
-405 VKAFFDDEAVY
+405 VKAFFDDEEAY
-416 ANNETIT
+416 ANKETIT

-449 NSNHVTVEAQGHDYL
+449 NSNHVTVEAQGNEYL
-464 AVFKGIL
+464 AVFKGVL

-483 SVTPSEENILKLYE
+483 SVTPSEENILKLFE
-497 GTMIYDNVP
+497 GTMLYDNVP
-506 SILSYFNEKGII
+506 AILAYFNEKGII

-543 ELRNSTYLYTEE
+543 DLRKTTYLYTDE
-555 VVNFGGIAK
+555 VIAYGGVANAMIDRW
-564 ALMDKWTQKA
+564 LLKA
-574 TRQITFKF
+574 TRQVSFKF
-582 FSLSSNEYVLLNKIE
+582 FSLSSNEYVLLNKLE
-597 NFQRNAASYS
+597 NFARTALSYS
-607 VALAIFVGRTS
+607 VVLAIFVGRTK
-618 QELQELHAIAHKAAK
+618 QELLELQAIVEKAVK
-633 DERFQNVCFFVAET
+633 DERFQKICFFVVET
-647 PMGEKNY
+647 PMDEKKY

-680 KNSSEMVANWMNEV
+680 KNSEEMISNWMSEI
-694 RGGSITWYLRQEQ
+694 RSGSITWYLHSEQ
-707 GVIAGSKIGSTVNI
+707 GVISGSKIASALNTN
-721 EIAPKIFTAGLESLP
+721 IAPKIFTAGLESLM
-736 LIQMRMSNT
+736 LIQMRSSNT
-745 YWKKLS
+745 YWKKAS
-751 VKATVDAVLS
+751 VKATVDSVLS
-761 FNTKEEVLSKL
+761 YNTKQEVYDKL

-779 DFLFQDS
+779 EYLFQDS
-786 IDDNL
+786 LDDNL
-791 EWKSDVDENHPLK
+791 EWKQDVGEEHPLK
-804 LVSDY
+804 KVSNY
-809 IDSVLKRYKT
+809 IDSVLKRYRT
-819 NNQVFNLGDK
+819 NNQVFNLGEK
-829 LQELTMPPFGLF
+829 LLDLTKPPYGLF

-850 AYAMR
+850 AFAMR

-877 VVEVFKAWDSGKSS
+877 IVEMFKVWESGKTS

-915 LDKLPGY
+915 LDRLPGY

-932 WAMTNEYATKVGYPL
+932 WAMTHEYSASVGYPL
-947 WSLKYVPDCS
+947 WSLKYVPECS
-957 EENKQLID
+957 DENRELID
-965 GIIKVISD
+965 GIIKVITD

-980 ALMTMVAEGLKNNID
+980 QLMSRVAEGLKNNID

-1006 FEKGFKNYVMS
+1006 FETGFKNYVMT
-1017 LDYIDLM
+1017 LEYINM
-1024 EDEFAE
+1024 TEPEFAE
-1030 AKTFLDGHLEGTVG
+1030 AKQFLEGHLEGTIG
-1044 LWSERGVE
+1044 LWTERGVE

-1060 AQQQERLREENKKR
+1060 AQQQQRLREENGKR
-1074 FHEEQEKY
+1074 YQEEREKF
-1082 KNEDSDAANP
+1082 KRVAAQQGETSDA
-1092 GSTST
+1092 
-1097 TPSWMSSDDGT
+1097 TPAWMNT
-1108 DGKSTPNIAAEPKAE
+1108 DGNGQENYKLAADPQGESQELK
-1123 TFEMKAKR
+1123 MKR
-1131 SEVARKVMPLA
+1131 SDVAKKVMPLA
-1142 SNQQLRNLL
+1142 SSQMMRELL
-1151 QDLCDNG
+1151 KDLCENADE
-1158 DMQTL
+1158 QTL
-1163 DIIMKYV
+1163 NIIIKHVG

>member
-1 MASRYNDIVTLR
+1 MATKYNDIVTLR
-13 SMKPAYNIR
+13 SMKPAYNIK

-29 KTFIANDQ
+29 KSFIANDQ

-55 NHKAIWIAGTY
+55 NHKPIWIAGTY

-81 CDSVE
+81 CDSI
-86 DIKEYVEEEYHDSKY
+86 DKITEYVDEEYHDSKY
-101 DVLRNSLLT
+101 DLLRNSLMN
-110 LRQGV
+110 LRHDT

-137 IQKEVKNA
+137 LQKEVKNA

-155 KTDFDNYIQH
+155 QTDFDNYIQH
-165 IDSEPAFWD
+165 IENEPAFWEM
-174 LLIQNNI
+174 LIQNND
-181 ELKSVA
+181 ELRSVA
-187 PDTNKLKSRLRS
+187 PSTDKLKSRLRS

-212 RNGGF
+212 RNGGY

-229 LFEVQDELRKQ
+229 LFEVQGELRKQ
-240 GIYRGLL
+240 GTYKGLL

-266 KILQD
+266 KILQN

-323 IMSKKFKVEDWDA
+323 IMSKKFKVEDREK
-336 YESHRR
+336 YELHRQF
-342 YFCSVLDELLTEFS
+342 FCSILDELLTEFS
-356 FSSTDPVQTKKDLS
+356 SSSTDPSQTKADLS

-392 SSRSVFEFLACDA
+392 SSRSVFEFLACNE
-405 VKAFFDDEAVY
+405 VKAFFADEEAY
-416 ANNETIT
+416 ANKETIT

-449 NSNHVTVEAQGHDYL
+449 NSNHVTVEAQGNEYL
-464 AVFKGIL
+464 AVFKGVL

-483 SVTPSEENILKLYE
+483 SVTPSEENILKLFE
-497 GTMIYDNVP
+497 GTMLYDNVP
-506 SILSYFNEKGII
+506 AILAYFNEKGII

-543 ELRNSTYLYTEE
+543 DLRKTTYLYTDE
-555 VVNFGGIAK
+555 VIAYGGVANAMIDRW
-564 ALMDKWTQKA
+564 LLKA
-574 TRQITFKF
+574 TRQVSFKF
-582 FSLSSNEYVLLNKIE
+582 FSLSSNEYVLLNKLE
-597 NFQRNAASYS
+597 NFARTALSYS
-607 VALAIFVGRTS
+607 VVLAIFVGRTK
-618 QELQELHAIAHKAAK
+618 QELLELQAIVEKAVK
-633 DERFQNVCFFVAET
+633 DERFQKICFFVVET
-647 PMGEKNY
+647 PMDEKKY

-680 KNSSEMVANWMNEV
+680 KNSEEMISNWMSEI
-694 RGGSITWYLRQEQ
+694 RSGSITWYLHSEQ
-707 GVIAGSKIGSTVNI
+707 GVISGSKIASALNMN
-721 EIAPKIFTAGLESLP
+721 IAPKIFTAGLESLM
-736 LIQMRMSNT
+736 LIQMRSSNT
-745 YWKKLS
+745 YWKKAS
-751 VKATVDAVLS
+751 VKATVDSVLS
-761 FNTKEEVLSKL
+761 YNTKQEVYDKL

-779 DFLFQDS
+779 EYLFQDS
-786 IDDNL
+786 LDDNL
-791 EWKSDVDENHPLK
+791 EWKQDVGEEHPLK
-804 LVSDY
+804 KVSNY
-809 IDSVLKRYKT
+809 IDSVLKRYRT
-819 NNQVFNLGDK
+819 NNQVFNLGEK
-829 LQELTMPPFGLF
+829 LLDLTKPPYGLF

-850 AYAMR
+850 AFAMR

-877 VVEVFKAWDSGKSS
+877 IVEMFKVWESGKTS

-915 LDKLPGY
+915 LDRLPGY

-932 WAMTNEYATKVGYPL
+932 WAMTHEYSASVGYPL
-947 WSLKYVPDCS
+947 WSLKYVPECS
-957 EENKQLID
+957 DENRELID
-965 GIIKVISD
+965 GIIKVITD

-980 ALMTMVAEGLKNNID
+980 QLMSKVAEGLKNNID

-1006 FEKGFKNYVMS
+1006 FETGFKKYVMT
-1017 LDYIDLM
+1017 LEYINM
-1024 EDEFAE
+1024 TEPEFAE
-1030 AKTFLDGHLEGTVG
+1030 AKQFLEGHLEGTIG
-1044 LWSERGVE
+1044 LWTERGVE

-1060 AQQQERLREENKKR
+1060 AQQQQRLREENGKR
-1074 FHEEQEKY
+1074 YQEEREKF
-1082 KNEDSDAANP
+1082 KRAAAQQGETSDA
-1092 GSTST
+1092 
-1097 TPSWMSSDDGT
+1097 TPAWMNT
-1108 DGKSTPNIAAEPKAE
+1108 DGNGQENSKLVADPQGE
-1123 TFEMKAKR
+1123 TQELKMKR
-1131 SEVARKVMPLA
+1131 SDVAKKVMPLA
-1142 SNQQLRNLL
+1142 SSQMMRELL
-1151 QDLCDNG
+1151 KDLCENADE
-1158 DMQTL
+1158 QTL
-1163 DIIMKYV
+1163 NIIIKHVG

>member
-1 MASRYNDIVTLR
+1 MATKYNDIVTLR
-13 SMKPAYNIR
+13 SMKPAYNIK

-29 KTFIANDQ
+29 KSFIANDQ

-55 NHKAIWIAGTY
+55 NHKPIWIAGTY

-81 CDSVE
+81 CDSI
-86 DIKEYVEEEYHDSKY
+86 DKITEYVDEEYHDSKY
-101 DVLRNSLLT
+101 DLLRNSLMN
-110 LRQGV
+110 LRHDT

-137 IQKEVKNA
+137 LQKEVKNA

-155 KTDFDNYIQH
+155 QTDFDNYIQH
-165 IDSEPAFWD
+165 IENEPAFWEM
-174 LLIQNNI
+174 LIQNND
-181 ELKSVA
+181 ELRSVA
-187 PDTNKLKSRLRS
+187 PSTDKLKSRLRS

-212 RNGGF
+212 RNGGY

-229 LFEVQDELRKQ
+229 LFEVQGELRKQ
-240 GIYRGLL
+240 GTYKGLL

-266 KILQD
+266 KILQN

-323 IMSKKFKVEDWDA
+323 IMSKKFKVEDREK
-336 YESHRR
+336 YELYRQF
-342 YFCSVLDELLTEFS
+342 FCSILDELLTEFS
-356 FSSTDPVQTKKDLS
+356 SSSTDPSQTKADLS

-392 SSRSVFEFLACDA
+392 SSRSVFEFLACNE
-405 VKAFFDDEAVY
+405 VKAFFDDEEAY
-416 ANNETIT
+416 ANKETIT

-449 NSNHVTVEAQGHDYL
+449 NSNHVTVEAQGNEYL
-464 AVFKGIL
+464 AVFKGVL

-483 SVTPSEENILKLYE
+483 SVTPSEENILKLFE
-497 GTMIYDNVP
+497 GTMLYDNVP
-506 SILSYFNEKGII
+506 AILAYFNEKGII

-543 ELRNSTYLYTEE
+543 DLRKTTYLYTDE
-555 VVNFGGIAK
+555 VIAYGGVANAMIDRW
-564 ALMDKWTQKA
+564 LLKA
-574 TRQITFKF
+574 TRQVSFKF
-582 FSLSSNEYVLLNKIE
+582 FSLSSNEYVLLNKLE
-597 NFQRNAASYS
+597 NFARTALSYS
-607 VALAIFVGRTS
+607 VVLAIFVGRTK
-618 QELQELHAIAHKAAK
+618 QELLELQAIVEKAVK
-633 DERFQNVCFFVAET
+633 DERFQKICFFVVET
-647 PMGEKNY
+647 PMDEKKY

-680 KNSSEMVANWMNEV
+680 KNSEEMISNWMSEI
-694 RGGSITWYLRQEQ
+694 RSGSITWYLHSEQ
-707 GVIAGSKIGSTVNI
+707 GVISGSKIASALNMN
-721 EIAPKIFTAGLESLP
+721 IAPKIFTAGLESLM
-736 LIQMRMSNT
+736 LIQMRSSNT
-745 YWKKLS
+745 YWKKAS
-751 VKATVDAVLS
+751 VKATVDSVLS
-761 FNTKEEVLSKL
+761 YNTKQEVYDKL

-779 DFLFQDS
+779 EYLFQDS
-786 IDDNL
+786 LDDNL
-791 EWKSDVDENHPLK
+791 EWKQDVGEEHPLK
-804 LVSDY
+804 KVSNY
-809 IDSVLKRYKT
+809 IDSVLKRYRT
-819 NNQVFNLGDK
+819 NNQVFNLGEK
-829 LQELTMPPFGLF
+829 LLDLTKPPYGLF

-850 AYAMR
+850 AFAMR

-877 VVEVFKAWDSGKSS
+877 IVEMFKVWESGKTS

-915 LDKLPGY
+915 LDRLPGY

-932 WAMTNEYATKVGYPL
+932 WAMTHEYSASVGYPL
-947 WSLKYVPDCS
+947 WSLKYVPECS
-957 EENKQLID
+957 DENRELID
-965 GIIKVISD
+965 GIIKVITD

-980 ALMTMVAEGLKNNID
+980 QLMSKVAEGLKNNID

-1006 FEKGFKNYVMS
+1006 FETGFKKYVMT
-1017 LDYIDLM
+1017 LEYINM
-1024 EDEFAE
+1024 TEPEFAE
-1030 AKTFLDGHLEGTVG
+1030 AKQFLEGHLEGTIG
-1044 LWSERGVE
+1044 LWTERGVE

-1060 AQQQERLREENKKR
+1060 AQQQQRLREENGKR
-1074 FHEEQEKY
+1074 YQEEREKF
-1082 KNEDSDAANP
+1082 KRAAAQQGETSDA
-1092 GSTST
+1092 
-1097 TPSWMSSDDGT
+1097 TPAWMNT
-1108 DGKSTPNIAAEPKAE
+1108 DGNGQENSKLVADPQGE
-1123 TFEMKAKR
+1123 TQELKMKR
-1131 SEVARKVMPLA
+1131 SDVAKKVMPLA
-1142 SNQQLRNLL
+1142 SSQMMRELL
-1151 QDLCDNG
+1151 KDLCENADE
-1158 DMQTL
+1158 QTL
-1163 DIIMKYV
+1163 NIIIKHVG

>member
-1 MASRYNDIVTLR
+1 MATKYNDIVTLR
-13 SMKPAYNIR
+13 SMKPAYNIK

-29 KTFIANDQ
+29 KSFIANDQ

-55 NHKAIWIAGTY
+55 NHKPIWIAGTY

-81 CDSVE
+81 CDSI
-86 DIKEYVEEEYHDSKY
+86 DKITEYVDEEYHDSKY
-101 DVLRNSLLT
+101 DLLRNSLMN
-110 LRQGV
+110 LRHDT

-137 IQKEVKNA
+137 LQKEVKNA

-155 KTDFDNYIQH
+155 QTDFDNYIQH
-165 IDSEPAFWD
+165 IENEPAFWEM
-174 LLIQNNI
+174 LIQNND
-181 ELKSVA
+181 ELRSVA
-187 PDTNKLKSRLRS
+187 PSTDKLKSRLRS
-199 CDTEVLDRMRMAL
+199 CDTEVLNRMRMAL
-212 RNGGF
+212 RNGGY

-229 LFEVQDELRKQ
+229 LFEVQGELRKQ
-240 GIYRGLL
+240 GTYKGLL

-266 KILQD
+266 KILQN

-323 IMSKKFKVEDWDA
+323 IMSKKFKVEDREK
-336 YESHRR
+336 YELHRQ
-342 YFCSVLDELLTEFS
+342 YFCSILDELLTEFS
-356 FSSTDPVQTKKDLS
+356 SSSTDPSQTKADLS

-392 SSRSVFEFLACDA
+392 SSRSVFEFLACNE
-405 VKAFFDDEAVY
+405 VKAFFDDEEAY
-416 ANNETIT
+416 ANKETIT

-449 NSNHVTVEAQGHDYL
+449 NSNHVTVEAQGNEYL
-464 AVFKGIL
+464 AVFKGVL

-483 SVTPSEENILKLYE
+483 SVTPSEENILKLFE
-497 GTMIYDNVP
+497 GTMLYDNVP
-506 SILSYFNEKGII
+506 AILAYFNEKGII

-543 ELRNSTYLYTEE
+543 DLRKTTYLYTDE
-555 VVNFGGIAK
+555 VITYGGVANAMIDRW
-564 ALMDKWTQKA
+564 LLKA
-574 TRQITFKF
+574 TRQVSFKF
-582 FSLSSNEYVLLNKIE
+582 FSLSSNEYVLLNKLE
-597 NFQRNAASYS
+597 NFARTALSYS
-607 VALAIFVGRTS
+607 VVLAIFVGRTK
-618 QELQELHAIAHKAAK
+618 QELLELRAIVEKAVK
-633 DERFQNVCFFVAET
+633 DERFQKICFFVVET
-647 PMGEKNY
+647 PMDEKKY

-680 KNSSEMVANWMNEV
+680 KNSEEMISNWMSEI
-694 RGGSITWYLRQEQ
+694 RSGSITWYLHSEQ
-707 GVIAGSKIGSTVNI
+707 GVISGSKIASALNTN
-721 EIAPKIFTAGLESLP
+721 IAPKIFTAGLESLM
-736 LIQMRMSNT
+736 LIQMRNSNT
-745 YWKKLS
+745 YWKKAS
-751 VKATVDAVLS
+751 VKATVDSVLS
-761 FNTKEEVLSKL
+761 YNTKQEVYDKL

-779 DFLFQDS
+779 EYLFQDS
-786 IDDNL
+786 LDDNL
-791 EWKSDVDENHPLK
+791 EWKQDVGEEHPLK
-804 LVSDY
+804 KVSNY
-809 IDSVLKRYKT
+809 IDSVLKRYRT
-819 NNQVFNLGDK
+819 NNQVFNLGEK
-829 LQELTMPPFGLF
+829 LLDLTKPPYGLF

-850 AYAMR
+850 AFAMR

-877 VVEVFKAWDSGKSS
+877 IVEMFKVWESGKTS

-915 LDKLPGY
+915 LDRLPGY

-932 WAMTNEYATKVGYPL
+932 WAMTHEYSASVGYPL
-947 WSLKYVPDCS
+947 WSLKYVPECS
-957 EENKQLID
+957 DENRELID
-965 GIIKVISD
+965 GIIKVITD

-980 ALMTMVAEGLKNNID
+980 QLMSRVAEGLKNNID

-1006 FEKGFKNYVMS
+1006 FETGFKNYVMT
-1017 LDYIDLM
+1017 LEYINMTEL
-1024 EDEFAE
+1024 EFAE
-1030 AKTFLDGHLEGTVG
+1030 AKQFLEGHLEGTIG
-1044 LWSERGVE
+1044 LWTERGVE

-1060 AQQQERLREENKKR
+1060 AQQQQRLREENGKR
-1074 FHEEQEKY
+1074 YQEEREKF
-1082 KNEDSDAANP
+1082 KRAAAQQGETSDA
-1092 GSTST
+1092 
-1097 TPSWMSSDDGT
+1097 TPAWMNT
-1108 DGKSTPNIAAEPKAE
+1108 DGNGQENYKLVADPQGE
-1123 TFEMKAKR
+1123 TQELKMKR
-1131 SEVARKVMPLA
+1131 SDVAKKVMPLA
-1142 SNQQLRNLL
+1142 SSQMMRELL
-1151 QDLCDNG
+1151 KDLCENADE
-1158 DMQTL
+1158 QTL
-1163 DIIMKYV
+1163 NIIIKHVG

>member
-1 MASRYNDIVTLR
+1 MATKYNDIVTLR
-13 SMKPAYNIR
+13 SMKPAYNIK

-29 KTFIANDQ
+29 KSFIANDQ

-55 NHKAIWIAGTY
+55 NHKPIWIAGTY

-81 CDSVE
+81 CDSI
-86 DIKEYVEEEYHDSKY
+86 DKITEYVDEEYHDSKY
-101 DVLRNSLLT
+101 DLLRNSLMN
-110 LRQGV
+110 LRHDT

-137 IQKEVKNA
+137 LQKEVKNA

-155 KTDFDNYIQH
+155 QTDFDNYIQH
-165 IDSEPAFWD
+165 IENEPAFWKM
-174 LLIQNNI
+174 LIQNND
-181 ELKSVA
+181 ELRSVA
-187 PDTNKLKSRLRS
+187 PSTDKLKSRLRS

-212 RNGGF
+212 RNGGY

-229 LFEVQDELRKQ
+229 LFEVQGELRKQ
-240 GIYRGLL
+240 GTYKGLL

-266 KILQD
+266 KILQN

-323 IMSKKFKVEDWDA
+323 IMSKKFKVEDRDK
-336 YESHRR
+336 YELHRQ
-342 YFCSVLDELLTEFS
+342 YFCSILDELLTEFS
-356 FSSTDPVQTKKDLS
+356 SSSTDPSQTKADLS

-392 SSRSVFEFLACDA
+392 SSRSVFEFLACNE
-405 VKAFFDDEAVY
+405 VKAFFDDEEAY
-416 ANNETIT
+416 ANKETIT

-449 NSNHVTVEAQGHDYL
+449 NSNHVTVEAQGNEYL
-464 AVFKGIL
+464 AVFKGVL

-483 SVTPSEENILKLYE
+483 SVTPSEENILKLFE
-497 GTMIYDNVP
+497 GTMLYDNVHA
-506 SILSYFNEKGII
+506 ILAYFNEKGII

-543 ELRNSTYLYTEE
+543 DLRKTTYLYTDE
-555 VVNFGGIAK
+555 VIAYGGVANAMIDRW
-564 ALMDKWTQKA
+564 LLKA
-574 TRQITFKF
+574 TRQVSFKF
-582 FSLSSNEYVLLNKIE
+582 FSLSSNEYVLLNKLE
-597 NFQRNAASYS
+597 NFARTALSYS
-607 VALAIFVGRTS
+607 VVLAIFVGRTK
-618 QELQELHAIAHKAAK
+618 QELLELQAIVEKAVK
-633 DERFQNVCFFVAET
+633 DERFQKICFFVVET
-647 PMGEKNY
+647 PMDEKKY

-680 KNSSEMVANWMNEV
+680 KNSEEMISNWMSEI
-694 RGGSITWYLRQEQ
+694 RSGSITWYLHSEQ
-707 GVIAGSKIGSTVNI
+707 GVISSSKIASALNTN
-721 EIAPKIFTAGLESLP
+721 IAPKIFTAGLESLM
-736 LIQMRMSNT
+736 LIQMRNSNT
-745 YWKKLS
+745 YWKKAS
-751 VKATVDAVLS
+751 VKATVDSVLS
-761 FNTKEEVLSKL
+761 YNTKQEVYDKL

-779 DFLFQDS
+779 EYLFQDS
-786 IDDNL
+786 LDDNL
-791 EWKSDVDENHPLK
+791 EWKQDVGEEHPLK
-804 LVSDY
+804 KVSNY
-809 IDSVLKRYKT
+809 IDSVLKRYRT
-819 NNQVFNLGDK
+819 NNQVFNLGEK
-829 LQELTMPPFGLF
+829 LLDLTKPPYGLF

-850 AYAMR
+850 AFAMR

-877 VVEVFKAWDSGKSS
+877 IVEMFKVWESGKTS

-915 LDKLPGY
+915 LDRLPGY

-932 WAMTNEYATKVGYPL
+932 WAMTHEYSASVGYPL
-947 WSLKYVPDCS
+947 WSLKYVPECS
-957 EENKQLID
+957 DENRELID
-965 GIIKVISD
+965 EIIKVITD

-980 ALMTMVAEGLKNNID
+980 QLMSRVAEGLKNNID

-1006 FEKGFKNYVMS
+1006 FETGFKNYVMT
-1017 LDYIDLM
+1017 LEYINM
-1024 EDEFAE
+1024 TEPEFAE
-1030 AKTFLDGHLEGTVG
+1030 AKQFLEGHLEGTIG
-1044 LWSERGVE
+1044 LWTERGVE

-1060 AQQQERLREENKKR
+1060 AQQQQRLREENGKR
-1074 FHEEQEKY
+1074 YQKEREKF
-1082 KNEDSDAANP
+1082 KRAAAQQ
-1092 GSTST
+1092 GETSGA
-1097 TPSWMSSDDGT
+1097 TPAWMNT
-1108 DGKSTPNIAAEPKAE
+1108 DGNGQENSKLAADPQGE
-1123 TFEMKAKR
+1123 TQELKMKR
-1131 SEVARKVMPLA
+1131 SDVAKKVMPLA
-1142 SNQQLRNLL
+1142 SSQMMRELL
-1151 QDLCDNG
+1151 KDLCENADE
-1158 DMQTL
+1158 QTL
-1163 DIIMKYV
+1163 NIIIKHVG

>member
-1 MASRYNDIVTLR
+1 MATKYNDIVTLR
-13 SMKPAYNIR
+13 SMKPAYNIK

-29 KTFIANDQ
+29 KSFIANDQ

-55 NHKAIWIAGTY
+55 NHKPIWIAGTY

-81 CDSVE
+81 CDSI
-86 DIKEYVEEEYHDSKY
+86 DKITEYVDEEYHDSKY
-101 DVLRNSLLT
+101 DLLRNSLMN
-110 LRQGV
+110 LRHDT
-115 RLFPVNLYGQQDI
+115 RLFPVYLYGQQDI

-137 IQKEVKNA
+137 LQKEVKNA

-155 KTDFDNYIQH
+155 QTDFDNYIQH
-165 IDSEPAFWD
+165 IENEPAFWEM
-174 LLIQNNI
+174 LIQNND
-181 ELKSVA
+181 ELRSVA
-187 PDTNKLKSRLRS
+187 PSTDKLKSRLRS

-212 RNGGF
+212 RNGGY

-229 LFEVQDELRKQ
+229 LFEVQGELRKQ
-240 GIYRGLL
+240 GTYKGLL

-266 KILQD
+266 KILQN

-323 IMSKKFKVEDWDA
+323 IMSKKFKVEDREK
-336 YESHRR
+336 YELHRQ
-342 YFCSVLDELLTEFS
+342 YFCSILDELLTEFS
-356 FSSTDPVQTKKDLS
+356 SSSTDPSQTKADLS

-392 SSRSVFEFLACDA
+392 SSRSVFEFLACNE
-405 VKAFFDDEAVY
+405 VKAFFDDEEAY
-416 ANNETIT
+416 ANKETIT

-436 SDSVRFGAVTERF
+436 SDSVRFGAVTEKF
-449 NSNHVTVEAQGHDYL
+449 NSNHVTVEAQGNEYL
-464 AVFKGIL
+464 AVFKGVL

-483 SVTPSEENILKLYE
+483 SVTPSEENILKLFE
-497 GTMIYDNVP
+497 GTMLYDNVP
-506 SILSYFNEKGII
+506 AILAYFNEKGII

-543 ELRNSTYLYTEE
+543 DLRKTTYLYTDE
-555 VVNFGGIAK
+555 VIVYGGVANAMIDRW
-564 ALMDKWTQKA
+564 LLKA
-574 TRQITFKF
+574 TRQVSFKF
-582 FSLSSNEYVLLNKIE
+582 FSLSSNEYVLLNKLE
-597 NFQRNAASYS
+597 NFSRTALSYS
-607 VALAIFVGRTS
+607 VVLAIFVGRTK
-618 QELQELHAIAHKAAK
+618 QELIELQAIVEKAVK
-633 DERFQNVCFFVAET
+633 DERFLKICFFVVQT
-647 PMGEKNY
+647 PMDEKKY

-680 KNSSEMVANWMNEV
+680 KNSEEMISNWMSEI
-694 RGGSITWYLRQEQ
+694 RSGSITWYLHSEQ
-707 GVIAGSKIGSTVNI
+707 GVISGSKIASALNTN
-721 EIAPKIFTAGLESLP
+721 IAPKIFTAGLESLM
-736 LIQMRMSNT
+736 LIQMRSSNT
-745 YWKKLS
+745 YWKKAS
-751 VKATVDAVLS
+751 VKATVDSVLS
-761 FNTKEEVLSKL
+761 YNTKQEVYDKL

-779 DFLFQDS
+779 EYLFQDS
-786 IDDNL
+786 LDDNL
-791 EWKSDVDENHPLK
+791 EWKQDVGDEHPLK
-804 LVSDY
+804 KVSNY
-809 IDSVLKRYKT
+809 IDSVLKRYRT
-819 NNQVFNLGDK
+819 NNQVFNLGEK
-829 LQELTMPPFGLF
+829 LLDLTKPPYGLF

-850 AYAMR
+850 AFAMR

-877 VVEVFKAWDSGKSS
+877 IVEMFKVWESGKTSN
-891 TKLNFMFESKEA
+891 KLNFMFESKEA

-915 LDKLPGY
+915 LDRLPGY

-932 WAMTNEYATKVGYPL
+932 WAMTHEYSASVGYPL
-947 WSLKYVPDCS
+947 WSLKYVPECS
-957 EENKQLID
+957 DENRELID
-965 GIIKVISD
+965 GIIKVITD

-980 ALMTMVAEGLKNNID
+980 QLMSRVAEGLKNNID

-1006 FEKGFKNYVMS
+1006 FEKGFKNYVMG
-1017 LDYIDLM
+1017 LEYINM
-1024 EDEFAE
+1024 TEPEFAE
-1030 AKTFLDGHLEGTVG
+1030 AKAFLGGHLEGTIG
-1044 LWSERGVE
+1044 LWTERGVE

-1060 AQQQERLREENKKR
+1060 DQQQERLRQENQKR
-1074 FHEEQEKY
+1074 FEEEQKRY
-1082 KNEDSDAANP
+1082 KGEVTTQGGNDKGVSTWMNNGSQVGGETATMAASP
-1092 GSTST
+1092 QFESQ
-1097 TPSWMSSDDGT
+1097 
-1108 DGKSTPNIAAEPKAE
+1108 
-1123 TFEMKAKR
+1123 EMKEKR
-1131 SEVARKVMPLA
+1131 NVIARKVMPLA
-1142 SNQQLRNLL
+1142 SNQMLRDLL
-1151 QDLCDNG
+1151 QDLCENADE
-1158 DMQTL
+1158 QTL
-1163 DIIMKYV
+1163 NIIMKHV

>member
-1 MASRYNDIVTLR
+1 MATKYNDIVTLR
-13 SMKPAYNIR
+13 SMKPAYNIK

-29 KTFIANDQ
+29 KSFIANDQ

-55 NHKAIWIAGTY
+55 NHKPIWIAGTY

-81 CDSVE
+81 CDSI
-86 DIKEYVEEEYHDSKY
+86 DKITEYVDEEYHDSKY
-101 DVLRNSLLT
+101 DLLRNSLMN
-110 LRQGV
+110 LRHDT

-137 IQKEVKNA
+137 LQKEVKNA

-155 KTDFDNYIQH
+155 QTDFDNYIQH
-165 IDSEPAFWD
+165 IENEPAFWEM
-174 LLIQNNI
+174 LIQNND
-181 ELKSVA
+181 ELRSVA
-187 PDTNKLKSRLRS
+187 PSTDKLKSRLRS

-212 RNGGF
+212 RNGGY

-229 LFEVQDELRKQ
+229 LFEVQGELRKQ
-240 GIYRGLL
+240 GTYKGLL

-266 KILQD
+266 KILQN

-323 IMSKKFKVEDWDA
+323 IMSKKFKVEDRDK
-336 YESHRR
+336 YELHRQ
-342 YFCSVLDELLTEFS
+342 YFCSILDELLTEFS
-356 FSSTDPVQTKKDLS
+356 SSSTDPSQTKADLS

-392 SSRSVFEFLACDA
+392 SSRSVFEFLACNE
-405 VKAFFDDEAVY
+405 VKAFFDDEEAY
-416 ANNETIT
+416 ANKETIT

-449 NSNHVTVEAQGHDYL
+449 NSNHVTVEAQGNGYL
-464 AVFKGIL
+464 AVFKGVL

-483 SVTPSEENILKLYE
+483 SVTPSEENILKLFE
-497 GTMIYDNVP
+497 GTMLYDNVHA
-506 SILSYFNEKGII
+506 ILAYFNEKGII

-543 ELRNSTYLYTEE
+543 DLRKTTYLYTDE
-555 VVNFGGIAK
+555 VIAYGGVANAMIDRW
-564 ALMDKWTQKA
+564 LLKA
-574 TRQITFKF
+574 TRQVSFKF
-582 FSLSSNEYVLLNKIE
+582 FSLSSNEYVLLNKLE
-597 NFQRNAASYS
+597 NFARTALSYS
-607 VALAIFVGRTS
+607 VVLAIFVGRTK
-618 QELQELHAIAHKAAK
+618 QELLELQAIVEKAVK
-633 DERFQNVCFFVAET
+633 DERFQKICFFVVET
-647 PMGEKNY
+647 PMDEKKY

-680 KNSSEMVANWMNEV
+680 KNSEEMISNWMSEI
-694 RGGSITWYLRQEQ
+694 RSGSITWYLHSEQ
-707 GVIAGSKIGSTVNI
+707 GVISGSKIASALNTN
-721 EIAPKIFTAGLESLP
+721 IAPKIFTAGLESLM
-736 LIQMRMSNT
+736 LIQMRNSNT
-745 YWKKLS
+745 YWKKAS
-751 VKATVDAVLS
+751 VKATVDSVLS
-761 FNTKEEVLSKL
+761 YNTKQEVYDKL

-779 DFLFQDS
+779 EYLFQDS
-786 IDDNL
+786 LDDNL
-791 EWKSDVDENHPLK
+791 EWKQDVGEEHPLK
-804 LVSDY
+804 KVSNY
-809 IDSVLKRYKT
+809 IDSVLKRYRT
-819 NNQVFNLGDK
+819 NNQVFNLGEK
-829 LQELTMPPFGLF
+829 LLDLTKPPYGLF

-850 AYAMR
+850 AFAMR

-877 VVEVFKAWDSGKSS
+877 IVEMFKVWESGKTS

-915 LDKLPGY
+915 LDRLPGY

-932 WAMTNEYATKVGYPL
+932 WAMTHEYSASVGYPL
-947 WSLKYVPDCS
+947 WSLKYVPECS
-957 EENKQLID
+957 DENRELID
-965 GIIKVISD
+965 EIIKVITD

-980 ALMTMVAEGLKNNID
+980 QLMSRVAEGLKNNID

-1006 FEKGFKNYVMS
+1006 FETGFKNYVMT
-1017 LDYIDLM
+1017 LEYINM
-1024 EDEFAE
+1024 TEPEFAE
-1030 AKTFLDGHLEGTVG
+1030 AKQFLEGHLEGTIG
-1044 LWSERGVE
+1044 LWTERGVE

-1060 AQQQERLREENKKR
+1060 AQQQQRLREENGKR
-1074 FHEEQEKY
+1074 YQEEREKF
-1082 KNEDSDAANP
+1082 KRAAAQQ
-1092 GSTST
+1092 GETSGA
-1097 TPSWMSSDDGT
+1097 TPAWMNT
-1108 DGKSTPNIAAEPKAE
+1108 DGNGQENSKLAADPQGE
-1123 TFEMKAKR
+1123 TQELKMKR
-1131 SEVARKVMPLA
+1131 SDVAKKVMPLA
-1142 SNQQLRNLL
+1142 SSQMMRELL
-1151 QDLCDNG
+1151 KDLCENADE
-1158 DMQTL
+1158 QTL
-1163 DIIMKYV
+1163 NIIIKHVG

>member
-1 MASRYNDIVTLR
+1 MATKYNDIVTLR
-13 SMKPAYNIR
+13 SMKPAYNIK

-29 KTFIANDQ
+29 KSFIANDQ

-55 NHKAIWIAGTY
+55 NHKPIWIAGTY

-81 CDSVE
+81 CDSI
-86 DIKEYVEEEYHDSKY
+86 DKITEYVDEEYHDSKY
-101 DVLRNSLLT
+101 DLLRNSLMN
-110 LRQGV
+110 LRHDT

-137 IQKEVKNA
+137 LQKEVKNA

-155 KTDFDNYIQH
+155 QTDFDNYIQH
-165 IDSEPAFWD
+165 IENEPAFWEM
-174 LLIQNNI
+174 LIQNND
-181 ELKSVA
+181 ELRSVA
-187 PDTNKLKSRLRS
+187 PSTDKLKSRLRS

-212 RNGGF
+212 RNGGY

-229 LFEVQDELRKQ
+229 LFEVQGELRKQ
-240 GIYRGLL
+240 GTYKGLL

-266 KILQD
+266 KILQN

-323 IMSKKFKVEDWDA
+323 IMSKKFKVEDREK
-336 YESHRR
+336 YELHRQ
-342 YFCSVLDELLTEFS
+342 YFCSILDELLTEFS
-356 FSSTDPVQTKKDLS
+356 SSSTDPSQTKADLS

-392 SSRSVFEFLACDA
+392 SSRSVFEFLACNE
-405 VKAFFDDEAVY
+405 VKAFFDDEETY
-416 ANNETIT
+416 ANKETIT

-449 NSNHVTVEAQGHDYL
+449 NSNHVTVEAQGNEYL
-464 AVFKGIL
+464 AVFKGVL

-483 SVTPSEENILKLYE
+483 SVTPSEENILKLFE
-497 GTMIYDNVP
+497 GTMLYDNVP
-506 SILSYFNEKGII
+506 AILAYFNEKGII

-543 ELRNSTYLYTEE
+543 DLRKTTYLYTDE
-555 VVNFGGIAK
+555 VIVYGGVANAMIDRW
-564 ALMDKWTQKA
+564 LLKA
-574 TRQITFKF
+574 TRQVSFKF
-582 FSLSSNEYVLLNKIE
+582 FSLSSNEYVLLNKLE
-597 NFQRNAASYS
+597 NFARTALSYS
-607 VALAIFVGRTS
+607 VVLAIFVGRTK
-618 QELQELHAIAHKAAK
+618 QELLELQAIVEKAVK
-633 DERFQNVCFFVAET
+633 DERFQKICFFVVET
-647 PMGEKNY
+647 PMDEKKY

-680 KNSSEMVANWMNEV
+680 KNSEEMISNWMSEI
-694 RGGSITWYLRQEQ
+694 RSGSITWYLHSEQ
-707 GVIAGSKIGSTVNI
+707 GVISGSKIASALNTN
-721 EIAPKIFTAGLESLP
+721 IAPKIFTAGLESLM
-736 LIQMRMSNT
+736 LIQMRSSNT
-745 YWKKLS
+745 YWKKAS
-751 VKATVDAVLS
+751 VKATVDSVLS
-761 FNTKEEVLSKL
+761 YNTKQEVYDKL

-779 DFLFQDS
+779 EYLFQDS
-786 IDDNL
+786 LDDNL
-791 EWKSDVDENHPLK
+791 EWKQDVGEEHPLK
-804 LVSDY
+804 KVSNY
-809 IDSVLKRYKT
+809 IDSVLKRYRT
-819 NNQVFNLGDK
+819 NNQVFNLGEK
-829 LQELTMPPFGLF
+829 LLDLTKPPYGLF

-850 AYAMR
+850 AFAMR

-877 VVEVFKAWDSGKSS
+877 IVEMFKVWESGKTS

-915 LDKLPGY
+915 LDRLPGY

-932 WAMTNEYATKVGYPL
+932 WAMTHEYSASVGYPL
-947 WSLKYVPDCS
+947 WSLKYVPECS
-957 EENKQLID
+957 DENRELID
-965 GIIKVISD
+965 GIIKVITD

-980 ALMTMVAEGLKNNID
+980 QLMSKVAEGLKNNID

-1006 FEKGFKNYVMS
+1006 FEKGFKNYVMG
-1017 LDYIDLM
+1017 LEYINM
-1024 EDEFAE
+1024 TEPEFAE
-1030 AKTFLDGHLEGTVG
+1030 AKAFLGGHLEGTIG
-1044 LWSERGVE
+1044 LWTERGVE

-1060 AQQQERLREENKKR
+1060 HQQQERLRQENQKR
-1074 FHEEQEKY
+1074 FEEEQKRYKGEATTQGGNDKGVSTWMNNGSQVGGETATMAASPQFESQVMKEKR
-1082 KNEDSDAANP
+1082 NV
-1092 GSTST
+1092 
-1097 TPSWMSSDDGT
+1097 
-1108 DGKSTPNIAAEPKAE
+1108 I
-1123 TFEMKAKR
+1123 
-1131 SEVARKVMPLA
+1131 ARKVMPLA
-1142 SNQQLRNLL
+1142 SNQMLRDLL
-1151 QDLCDNG
+1151 QDLCENADE
-1158 DMQTL
+1158 QTL
-1163 DIIMKYV
+1163 NIIMKHV

>member
-1 MASRYNDIVTLR
+1 MATKYNDIVTLR
-13 SMKPAYNIR
+13 SMKPAYNIK

-29 KTFIANDQ
+29 KSFIANDQ

-55 NHKAIWIAGTY
+55 NHKPIWIAGTY

-81 CDSVE
+81 CDSI
-86 DIKEYVEEEYHDSKY
+86 DKITEYVDEEYHDSKY
-101 DVLRNSLLT
+101 DLLRNSLMN
-110 LRQGV
+110 LRHDT

-137 IQKEVKNA
+137 LQKEVKNA

-155 KTDFDNYIQH
+155 QTDFDNYIQH
-165 IDSEPAFWD
+165 IENEPAFWEM
-174 LLIQNNI
+174 LIQNND
-181 ELKSVA
+181 ELRSVA
-187 PDTNKLKSRLRS
+187 PSTDKLKSRLRS

-212 RNGGF
+212 RNGGY

-229 LFEVQDELRKQ
+229 LFEVQGELRKQ
-240 GIYRGLL
+240 GTYKGLL

-266 KILQD
+266 KILQN

-323 IMSKKFKVEDWDA
+323 IMSKKFKVEDREK
-336 YESHRR
+336 YELHRQ
-342 YFCSVLDELLTEFS
+342 YFCSILDELLTEFS
-356 FSSTDPVQTKKDLS
+356 SSSTDPSQTKADLS

-392 SSRSVFEFLACDA
+392 SSRSVFEFLACNE
-405 VKAFFDDEAVY
+405 VKAFFDDEEAY
-416 ANNETIT
+416 ANKETIT

-436 SDSVRFGAVTERF
+436 SDSVRFGAVTEKF
-449 NSNHVTVEAQGHDYL
+449 NSNHVTVEAQGNEYL
-464 AVFKGIL
+464 AVFKGVL

-483 SVTPSEENILKLYE
+483 SVTPSEENILKLFE
-497 GTMIYDNVP
+497 GTMLYDNVP
-506 SILSYFNEKGII
+506 AILAYFNEKGII

-543 ELRNSTYLYTEE
+543 DLRKTTYLYTDE
-555 VVNFGGIAK
+555 VIVYGGVANAMIDRW
-564 ALMDKWTQKA
+564 LLKA
-574 TRQITFKF
+574 TRQVSFKF
-582 FSLSSNEYVLLNKIE
+582 FSLSSNEYVLLNKLE
-597 NFQRNAASYS
+597 NFSRTALSYS
-607 VALAIFVGRTS
+607 VVLAIFVGRTK
-618 QELQELHAIAHKAAK
+618 QELIELQAIVEKAVK
-633 DERFQNVCFFVAET
+633 DERFLKICFFVVQT
-647 PMGEKNY
+647 PMDEKKY

-680 KNSSEMVANWMNEV
+680 KNSEEMISNWMSEI
-694 RGGSITWYLRQEQ
+694 RSGSITWYLHSEQ
-707 GVIAGSKIGSTVNI
+707 GVISGSKIASALNTN
-721 EIAPKIFTAGLESLP
+721 IAPKIFTAGLESLM
-736 LIQMRMSNT
+736 LIQMRNSNT
-745 YWKKLS
+745 YWKKAS
-751 VKATVDAVLS
+751 VKATVDSVLS
-761 FNTKEEVLSKL
+761 YNTKQEVYDKL

-779 DFLFQDS
+779 EYLFQDS
-786 IDDNL
+786 LDDNL
-791 EWKSDVDENHPLK
+791 EWKQDVGDEHPLK
-804 LVSDY
+804 KVSNY
-809 IDSVLKRYKT
+809 IDSVLKRYRT
-819 NNQVFNLGDK
+819 NNQVFNLGEK
-829 LQELTMPPFGLF
+829 LLDLTKPPYGLF

-850 AYAMR
+850 AFAMR

-877 VVEVFKAWDSGKSS
+877 IVEMFKVWESGKTSN
-891 TKLNFMFESKEA
+891 KLNFMFESKEA

-915 LDKLPGY
+915 LDRLPGY

-932 WAMTNEYATKVGYPL
+932 WAMTHEYSASVGYPL
-947 WSLKYVPDCS
+947 WSLKYVPECS
-957 EENKQLID
+957 DENRELID
-965 GIIKVISD
+965 GIIKVITD

-980 ALMTMVAEGLKNNID
+980 QLMSRVAEGLKNNID

-1006 FEKGFKNYVMS
+1006 FEKGFKNYVMG
-1017 LDYIDLM
+1017 LEYINM
-1024 EDEFAE
+1024 TEPEFAE
-1030 AKTFLDGHLEGTVG
+1030 AKAFLGGHLEGTIG
-1044 LWSERGVE
+1044 LWTERGVE

-1060 AQQQERLREENKKR
+1060 DQQQERLRQENQKR
-1074 FHEEQEKY
+1074 FEEEQKRY
-1082 KNEDSDAANP
+1082 KGEATTQGGNDKGVSTWMNNGSQVGGETATMAASP
-1092 GSTST
+1092 QFESQ
-1097 TPSWMSSDDGT
+1097 
-1108 DGKSTPNIAAEPKAE
+1108 
-1123 TFEMKAKR
+1123 EMKEKR
-1131 SEVARKVMPLA
+1131 NVIARKVMPLA
-1142 SNQQLRNLL
+1142 SNQMLRDLL
-1151 QDLCDNG
+1151 QDLCENADE
-1158 DMQTL
+1158 QTL
-1163 DIIMKYV
+1163 NIIMKHV

>member
-1 MASRYNDIVTLR
+1 MATKYNDIVTLR
-13 SMKPAYNIR
+13 SMKPAYNIK

-29 KTFIANDQ
+29 KSFIANDQ

-55 NHKAIWIAGTY
+55 NHKPIWIAGTY

-81 CDSVE
+81 CDSI
-86 DIKEYVEEEYHDSKY
+86 DKITEYVDEEYHDSKY
-101 DVLRNSLLT
+101 DLLRNSLMN
-110 LRQGV
+110 LRHNT

-137 IQKEVKNA
+137 LQKEVKNA

-155 KTDFDNYIQH
+155 QTDFDNYIQH
-165 IDSEPAFWD
+165 IENEPAFWEM
-174 LLIQNNI
+174 LIQNND
-181 ELKSVA
+181 ELRSVA
-187 PDTNKLKSRLRS
+187 PSTDKLKSRLRS

-212 RNGGF
+212 RNGGY

-229 LFEVQDELRKQ
+229 LFEVQGELRKQ
-240 GIYRGLL
+240 GTYKGLL

-266 KILQD
+266 KILQN

-323 IMSKKFKVEDWDA
+323 IMSKKFKVEDREK
-336 YESHRR
+336 YELHRQ
-342 YFCSVLDELLTEFS
+342 YFCSILDELLTEFS
-356 FSSTDPVQTKKDLS
+356 SSSTDPSQTKADLS

-392 SSRSVFEFLACDA
+392 SSRSVFEFLACNE
-405 VKAFFDDEAVY
+405 VKAFFDDEEAY
-416 ANNETIT
+416 ANKETIT

-449 NSNHVTVEAQGHDYL
+449 NSNHVTVEAQGNEYL
-464 AVFKGIL
+464 AVFKGVL

-483 SVTPSEENILKLYE
+483 SVTPSEENILKLFE
-497 GTMIYDNVP
+497 GTMLYDNVP
-506 SILSYFNEKGII
+506 AILAYFNEKGII

-543 ELRNSTYLYTEE
+543 DLRKTTYLYTDE
-555 VVNFGGIAK
+555 VIVYGGVANAMI
-564 ALMDKWTQKA
+564 DKWLLKA
-574 TRQITFKF
+574 TRQVSFKF
-582 FSLSSNEYVLLNKIE
+582 FSLSSNEYVLLNKLE
-597 NFQRNAASYS
+597 NFSRTALSYS
-607 VALAIFVGRTS
+607 VVLAIFVGRTK
-618 QELQELHAIAHKAAK
+618 QELLELQAIVEKAVK
-633 DERFQNVCFFVAET
+633 DERFLKICFFVVET
-647 PMGEKNY
+647 PMDEKKY

-680 KNSSEMVANWMNEV
+680 KNSEEMISNWMSEI
-694 RGGSITWYLRQEQ
+694 RSGSITWYLHSEQ
-707 GVIAGSKIGSTVNI
+707 GVISGSKIASALNTN
-721 EIAPKIFTAGLESLP
+721 IAPKIFTTGLESLM
-736 LIQMRMSNT
+736 LIQMRSSNT
-745 YWKKLS
+745 YWKKAS
-751 VKATVDAVLS
+751 VKATVDSVLS
-761 FNTKEEVLSKL
+761 YNTKLEVYDKL

-779 DFLFQDS
+779 EYLFQDS
-786 IDDNL
+786 LDDNL
-791 EWKSDVDENHPLK
+791 EWKQDVGEEHPLK
-804 LVSDY
+804 KVSNY
-809 IDSVLKRYKT
+809 IDSVLKRYRT
-819 NNQVFNLGDK
+819 NNQVFNLGEK
-829 LQELTMPPFGLF
+829 LLDLTKPPYGLF

-850 AYAMR
+850 AFAMR

-877 VVEVFKAWDSGKSS
+877 IVEMFKVWESGKTS

-915 LDKLPGY
+915 LDRLPGY

-932 WAMTNEYATKVGYPL
+932 WAMTHEYSASVGYPL
-947 WSLKYVPDCS
+947 WSLKYVPECS
-957 EENKQLID
+957 DENRELID
-965 GIIKVISD
+965 GIIKVITD

-980 ALMTMVAEGLKNNID
+980 QLMSRVAEGLKNNID

-1006 FEKGFKNYVMS
+1006 FETGFKKYVMT
-1017 LDYIDLM
+1017 LEYINM
-1024 EDEFAE
+1024 TEPEFAE
-1030 AKTFLDGHLEGTVG
+1030 AKQFLEGHLEGTIG
-1044 LWSERGVE
+1044 LWTERGVE

-1060 AQQQERLREENKKR
+1060 AQQQQRLREENGKR
-1074 FHEEQEKY
+1074 YQEEREKF
-1082 KNEDSDAANP
+1082 KRAAAQQ
-1092 GSTST
+1092 GETSGA
-1097 TPSWMSSDDGT
+1097 TPAWMNT
-1108 DGKSTPNIAAEPKAE
+1108 DGNGQENSKLAADPQGE
-1123 TFEMKAKR
+1123 TQELKMKR
-1131 SEVARKVMPLA
+1131 SDVAKKVMPLA
-1142 SNQQLRNLL
+1142 SSQMMRELL
-1151 QDLCDNG
+1151 KDLCENADE
-1158 DMQTL
+1158 QTL
-1163 DIIMKYV
+1163 NIIIKHVG

>member
-1 MASRYNDIVTLR
+1 MATKYNDIVTLR
-13 SMKPAYNIR
+13 SMKPAYNIK

-29 KTFIANDQ
+29 KSFIANDQ

-55 NHKAIWIAGTY
+55 NHKPIWIAGTY

-81 CDSVE
+81 CDSIVK
-86 DIKEYVEEEYHDSKY
+86 ITEYVDEEYHDSKY
-101 DVLRNSLLT
+101 DLLRNSLMN
-110 LRQGV
+110 LRHDT

-137 IQKEVKNA
+137 LQKEVKNA

-155 KTDFDNYIQH
+155 QTDFDNYIQH
-165 IDSEPAFWD
+165 IENEPAFWEM
-174 LLIQNNI
+174 LIQNND
-181 ELKSVA
+181 ELRSVA
-187 PDTNKLKSRLRS
+187 PSTDKLKSRLRS

-212 RNGGF
+212 RNGGY

-224 NLQNW
+224 NLQTW
-229 LFEVQDELRKQ
+229 LFEVQGELRKQ
-240 GIYRGLL
+240 GTYKGLL

-266 KILQD
+266 KILQN
-271 IAEAMMSPEND
+271 IAEAMMNPEND

-323 IMSKKFKVEDWDA
+323 IMSKKFKVEDREK
-336 YESHRR
+336 YELHRQ
-342 YFCSVLDELLTEFS
+342 YFCSILDELLTEFS
-356 FSSTDPVQTKKDLS
+356 SSSTDPSQTKADLS

-392 SSRSVFEFLACDA
+392 SSRSVFEFLACNE
-405 VKAFFDDEAVY
+405 VKAFFDDEEAY
-416 ANNETIT
+416 ANKETIT

-449 NSNHVTVEAQGHDYL
+449 NSNHVTVEAQGNEYL
-464 AVFKGIL
+464 AVFKGVL

-483 SVTPSEENILKLYE
+483 SVTPSEENILKLFE
-497 GTMIYDNVP
+497 GTMLYDNVP
-506 SILSYFNEKGII
+506 TILAYFNEKGII

-543 ELRNSTYLYTEE
+543 DLRKTTYLYTDE
-555 VVNFGGIAK
+555 VIAYGGVANAMIDRW
-564 ALMDKWTQKA
+564 LLKA
-574 TRQITFKF
+574 TRQVSFKF
-582 FSLSSNEYVLLNKIE
+582 FSLSSNEYVLLNKLE
-597 NFQRNAASYS
+597 NFARTALSYS
-607 VALAIFVGRTS
+607 VVLAIFVGRTK
-618 QELQELHAIAHKAAK
+618 QELLELQAIVEKAVK
-633 DERFQNVCFFVAET
+633 DERFQKICFFVVET
-647 PMGEKNY
+647 PMDEKKY

-680 KNSSEMVANWMNEV
+680 KNSEEMISNWMSEI
-694 RGGSITWYLRQEQ
+694 RSGSITWYLHSEQ
-707 GVIAGSKIGSTVNI
+707 GVISGSKIASALNTN
-721 EIAPKIFTAGLESLP
+721 IAPKIFTAGLESLM
-736 LIQMRMSNT
+736 LIQMRSSNT
-745 YWKKLS
+745 YWKKAS
-751 VKATVDAVLS
+751 VKATVDSVLS
-761 FNTKEEVLSKL
+761 YNTKQEVYDKL

-779 DFLFQDS
+779 EYLFQDS
-786 IDDNL
+786 LDDNL
-791 EWKSDVDENHPLK
+791 EWKQDVGEEHPLK
-804 LVSDY
+804 KVSNY
-809 IDSVLKRYKT
+809 IDSVLKRYRT
-819 NNQVFNLGDK
+819 NNQVFNLGEK
-829 LQELTMPPFGLF
+829 LLDLTKPPYGLF

-850 AYAMR
+850 AFAMR

-877 VVEVFKAWDSGKSS
+877 IVEMFKVWESGKTS

-915 LDKLPGY
+915 LDRLPGY

-932 WAMTNEYATKVGYPL
+932 WAMTHEYSASVGYPL
-947 WSLKYVPDCS
+947 WSLKYVPECS
-957 EENKQLID
+957 DENRELID
-965 GIIKVISD
+965 GIIKVITD

-980 ALMTMVAEGLKNNID
+980 QLMSKVAEGLKNNID

-1006 FEKGFKNYVMS
+1006 FETGFKNYVMT
-1017 LDYIDLM
+1017 LEYINM
-1024 EDEFAE
+1024 TEPEFAE
-1030 AKTFLDGHLEGTVG
+1030 AKQFLEGHLEGTIG
-1044 LWSERGVE
+1044 LWTERGVE

-1060 AQQQERLREENKKR
+1060 AQQQQRLREENGKR
-1074 FHEEQEKY
+1074 YQEEREKF
-1082 KNEDSDAANP
+1082 KRAAAQQGETSDV
-1092 GSTST
+1092 
-1097 TPSWMSSDDGT
+1097 TPAWMNT
-1108 DGKSTPNIAAEPKAE
+1108 DGNGQENYKLAADPQGE
-1123 TFEMKAKR
+1123 TQELKMKR
-1131 SEVARKVMPLA
+1131 SDVAKKVMPLA
-1142 SNQQLRNLL
+1142 SSQMMRELL
-1151 QDLCDNG
+1151 KDLCENADE
-1158 DMQTL
+1158 QTL
-1163 DIIMKYV
+1163 NIIIKHVG

>member
-1 MASRYNDIVTLR
+1 MATKYNDIVTLR
-13 SMKPAYNIR
+13 SMKPAYNIK

-29 KTFIANDQ
+29 KSFIANDQ

-55 NHKAIWIAGTY
+55 NHKPIWIAGTY

-81 CDSVE
+81 CDSI
-86 DIKEYVEEEYHDSKY
+86 DKITEYVDEEYHDSKY
-101 DVLRNSLLT
+101 DLLRNSLMN
-110 LRQGV
+110 LRHDT

-137 IQKEVKNA
+137 LQKEVKNA

-155 KTDFDNYIQH
+155 QTDFDNYIQH
-165 IDSEPAFWD
+165 IENEPAFWEM
-174 LLIQNNI
+174 LIQNND
-181 ELKSVA
+181 ELRSVA
-187 PDTNKLKSRLRS
+187 PSTDKLKSRLRS

-212 RNGGF
+212 RNGGY

-229 LFEVQDELRKQ
+229 LFEVQGELRKQ
-240 GIYRGLL
+240 GTYKGLL

-266 KILQD
+266 KILQN

-323 IMSKKFKVEDWDA
+323 IMSKKFKVEDREK
-336 YESHRR
+336 YELHRQ
-342 YFCSVLDELLTEFS
+342 YFCSILDELLTEFS
-356 FSSTDPVQTKKDLS
+356 SSSTDPSQTKADLS

-392 SSRSVFEFLACDA
+392 SSRSVFEFLACNE
-405 VKAFFDDEAVY
+405 VKAFFDDEEAY
-416 ANNETIT
+416 ANKETIT

-449 NSNHVTVEAQGHDYL
+449 NSNHVTVEAQGNEYL
-464 AVFKGIL
+464 AVFKGVL

-483 SVTPSEENILKLYE
+483 SVTPSEENILKLFE
-497 GTMIYDNVP
+497 GTMLYDNVP
-506 SILSYFNEKGII
+506 AILAYFNEKGII

-543 ELRNSTYLYTEE
+543 DLRKTTYLYTDE
-555 VVNFGGIAK
+555 VIVYGGVANAMIDRW
-564 ALMDKWTQKA
+564 LLKA
-574 TRQITFKF
+574 TRQVSFKF
-582 FSLSSNEYVLLNKIE
+582 FSLSSNEYVLLNKLE
-597 NFQRNAASYS
+597 NFARTALSYS
-607 VALAIFVGRTS
+607 VVLAIFVGRTK
-618 QELQELHAIAHKAAK
+618 QELLELQAIVEKAVK
-633 DERFQNVCFFVAET
+633 DERFQKICFFVVET
-647 PMGEKNY
+647 PMDEKKY

-680 KNSSEMVANWMNEV
+680 KNSEEMISNWMSEI
-694 RGGSITWYLRQEQ
+694 RSGSITWYLHSEQ
-707 GVIAGSKIGSTVNI
+707 GVISGSKIASALNTN
-721 EIAPKIFTAGLESLP
+721 IAPKIFTAGLESLM
-736 LIQMRMSNT
+736 LIQMRSSNT
-745 YWKKLS
+745 YWKKAS
-751 VKATVDAVLS
+751 VKATVDSVLS
-761 FNTKEEVLSKL
+761 YNTKQEVYDKL

-779 DFLFQDS
+779 EYLFQDS
-786 IDDNL
+786 LDDNL
-791 EWKSDVDENHPLK
+791 EWKQDVGEEHPLK
-804 LVSDY
+804 KVSNY
-809 IDSVLKRYKT
+809 IDSVLKRYRT
-819 NNQVFNLGDK
+819 NNQVFNLGEK
-829 LQELTMPPFGLF
+829 LLDLTKPPYGLF

-850 AYAMR
+850 AFAMR

-877 VVEVFKAWDSGKSS
+877 IVEMFKVWESGKTS

-915 LDKLPGY
+915 LDRLPGY

-932 WAMTNEYATKVGYPL
+932 WAMTHEYSASVGYPL
-947 WSLKYVPDCS
+947 WSLKYVPECS
-957 EENKQLID
+957 DENRELID
-965 GIIKVISD
+965 GIIKVITD

-980 ALMTMVAEGLKNNID
+980 QLMSKVAEGLKNNID

-1006 FEKGFKNYVMS
+1006 FETGFKNYVMT
-1017 LDYIDLM
+1017 LEYINM
-1024 EDEFAE
+1024 IEPEFAE
-1030 AKTFLDGHLEGTVG
+1030 AKQFLEGHLEGTIG
-1044 LWSERGVE
+1044 LWTERGVE

-1060 AQQQERLREENKKR
+1060 AQQQQRLREENGKR
-1074 FHEEQEKY
+1074 YQEEREKF
-1082 KNEDSDAANP
+1082 KRAAAQQ
-1092 GSTST
+1092 GETSGA
-1097 TPSWMSSDDGT
+1097 TPAWMNT
-1108 DGKSTPNIAAEPKAE
+1108 DGNGQENSKLVADPQGE
-1123 TFEMKAKR
+1123 TQELKMKR
-1131 SEVARKVMPLA
+1131 SDVAKKVMPLA
-1142 SNQQLRNLL
+1142 SSQMMRELL
-1151 QDLCDNG
+1151 KDLCENADE
-1158 DMQTL
+1158 QTL
-1163 DIIMKYV
+1163 NIIIKHVG

>member
-1 MASRYNDIVTLR
+1 MATKYNDIVTLR
-13 SMKPAYNIR
+13 SMKPAYNIK

-29 KTFIANDQ
+29 KSFIANDQ

-55 NHKAIWIAGTY
+55 NHKPIWIAGTY

-81 CDSVE
+81 CDSI
-86 DIKEYVEEEYHDSKY
+86 DKITEYVDEEYHDSKY
-101 DVLRNSLLT
+101 DLLRNSLMN
-110 LRQGV
+110 LRHDT

-137 IQKEVKNA
+137 LQKEVKNA

-155 KTDFDNYIQH
+155 QTDFDNYIQH
-165 IDSEPAFWD
+165 IENEPAFWEM
-174 LLIQNNI
+174 LIQNND
-181 ELKSVA
+181 ELRSVA
-187 PDTNKLKSRLRS
+187 PSTDKLKSRLRS

-212 RNGGF
+212 RNGGY

-229 LFEVQDELRKQ
+229 LFEVQGELRKQ
-240 GIYRGLL
+240 GTYKGLL

-266 KILQD
+266 KILQN
-271 IAEAMMSPEND
+271 ISEAMMSPEND

-323 IMSKKFKVEDWDA
+323 IMSKKFKVEDREK
-336 YESHRR
+336 YELHRQ
-342 YFCSVLDELLTEFS
+342 YFCSILDELLTEFS
-356 FSSTDPVQTKKDLS
+356 SSSTDPSQTKADLS

-392 SSRSVFEFLACDA
+392 SSRSVFEFLACNE
-405 VKAFFDDEAVY
+405 VKAFFDDEEAY
-416 ANNETIT
+416 ANKETIT

-436 SDSVRFGAVTERF
+436 SDSVRFGAVTEKF
-449 NSNHVTVEAQGHDYL
+449 NSNHVTVEAQGNEYL
-464 AVFKGIL
+464 AVFKGVL

-483 SVTPSEENILKLYE
+483 SVTPSEENILKLFE
-497 GTMIYDNVP
+497 GTMLYDNVP
-506 SILSYFNEKGII
+506 AILAYFNEKGII

-543 ELRNSTYLYTEE
+543 DLRKTTYLYTDE
-555 VVNFGGIAK
+555 VIVYGGVANAMIDRW
-564 ALMDKWTQKA
+564 LLKA
-574 TRQITFKF
+574 TRQVSFKF
-582 FSLSSNEYVLLNKIE
+582 FSLSSNEYVLLNKLE
-597 NFQRNAASYS
+597 NFSRTALSYS
-607 VALAIFVGRTS
+607 VVLAIFVGRTK
-618 QELQELHAIAHKAAK
+618 QELIELQAIVEKAVK
-633 DERFQNVCFFVAET
+633 DERFLKICFFVVQT
-647 PMGEKNY
+647 PMDEKKY

-680 KNSSEMVANWMNEV
+680 KNSEEMISNWMSEI
-694 RGGSITWYLRQEQ
+694 RSGSITWYLHSEQ
-707 GVIAGSKIGSTVNI
+707 GVISGSKIASALNTN
-721 EIAPKIFTAGLESLP
+721 IAPKIFTAGLESLM
-736 LIQMRMSNT
+736 LIQMRSSNT
-745 YWKKLS
+745 YWKKAS
-751 VKATVDAVLS
+751 VKATVDSVLS
-761 FNTKEEVLSKL
+761 YNTKQEVYDKL

-779 DFLFQDS
+779 EYLFQDS
-786 IDDNL
+786 LDDNL
-791 EWKSDVDENHPLK
+791 EWKQDVGDEHPLK
-804 LVSDY
+804 KVSNY
-809 IDSVLKRYKT
+809 IDSVLKRYRT
-819 NNQVFNLGDK
+819 NNQVFNLGEK
-829 LQELTMPPFGLF
+829 LLDLTKPPYGLF

-850 AYAMR
+850 AFAMR

-877 VVEVFKAWDSGKSS
+877 IVEMFKVWESGKTSN
-891 TKLNFMFESKEA
+891 KLNFMFESKEA

-915 LDKLPGY
+915 LDRLPGY

-932 WAMTNEYATKVGYPL
+932 WAMTHEYSASVGYPL
-947 WSLKYVPDCS
+947 WSLKYVPECS
-957 EENKQLID
+957 DENRELID
-965 GIIKVISD
+965 GIIKVITD

-980 ALMTMVAEGLKNNID
+980 QLMSRVAEGLKNNID

-1006 FEKGFKNYVMS
+1006 FEKGFKNYVMG
-1017 LDYIDLM
+1017 LEYINM
-1024 EDEFAE
+1024 TEPEFAE
-1030 AKTFLDGHLEGTVG
+1030 AKAFLGGHLEGTIG
-1044 LWSERGVE
+1044 LWTERGVE

-1060 AQQQERLREENKKR
+1060 DQQQERLRQENQKR
-1074 FHEEQEKY
+1074 FEEEQKRY
-1082 KNEDSDAANP
+1082 KGEATTQGGNDKGVSTWMNNGSQVGGETATMAASP
-1092 GSTST
+1092 QFESQ
-1097 TPSWMSSDDGT
+1097 
-1108 DGKSTPNIAAEPKAE
+1108 
-1123 TFEMKAKR
+1123 EMKEKR
-1131 SEVARKVMPLA
+1131 NVIARKVMPLA
-1142 SNQQLRNLL
+1142 SNQMLRDLL
-1151 QDLCDNG
+1151 QDLCENADE
-1158 DMQTL
+1158 QTL
-1163 DIIMKYV
+1163 NIIMKHV

>member
-1 MASRYNDIVTLR
+1 MATKYNDIVTLR
-13 SMKPAYNIR
+13 SMKPAYNIK

-29 KTFIANDQ
+29 KSFIANDQ

-55 NHKAIWIAGTY
+55 NHKPIWIAGTY

-81 CDSVE
+81 CDSI
-86 DIKEYVEEEYHDSKY
+86 DKITEYVDEEYHDSKY
-101 DVLRNSLLT
+101 DLLRNSLMN
-110 LRQGV
+110 LRHDT

-137 IQKEVKNA
+137 LQKEVKNA

-155 KTDFDNYIQH
+155 QTDFDNYIQH
-165 IDSEPAFWD
+165 IENEPAFWEM
-174 LLIQNNI
+174 LIQNND
-181 ELKSVA
+181 ELRSVA
-187 PDTNKLKSRLRS
+187 PSTDKLKSRLRS
-199 CDTEVLDRMRMAL
+199 YDTEVLDRMRMAL
-212 RNGGF
+212 RNGGY

-224 NLQNW
+224 NLQTW
-229 LFEVQDELRKQ
+229 LFEVQGELRKQ
-240 GIYRGLL
+240 GTYKGLL

-266 KILQD
+266 KILQN
-271 IAEAMMSPEND
+271 IAEAMMNPEND

-323 IMSKKFKVEDWDA
+323 IMSKKFKVEDREK
-336 YESHRR
+336 YELHRQ
-342 YFCSVLDELLTEFS
+342 YFCSILDELLTEFS
-356 FSSTDPVQTKKDLS
+356 SSSTDPSQTKADLS

-392 SSRSVFEFLACDA
+392 SSRSVFEFLACNE
-405 VKAFFDDEAVY
+405 VKAFFDDEEAY
-416 ANNETIT
+416 ANKETIT

-449 NSNHVTVEAQGHDYL
+449 NSNHVTVEAQGNEYL
-464 AVFKGIL
+464 AVFKGVL

-483 SVTPSEENILKLYE
+483 SVTPSEENILKLFE
-497 GTMIYDNVP
+497 GTMLYDNVP
-506 SILSYFNEKGII
+506 AILAYFNEKGII

-543 ELRNSTYLYTEE
+543 DLRKTTYLYTDE
-555 VVNFGGIAK
+555 VIAYGGVANAMIDRW
-564 ALMDKWTQKA
+564 LLKA
-574 TRQITFKF
+574 TRQVSFKF
-582 FSLSSNEYVLLNKIE
+582 FSLSSNEYVLLNKLE
-597 NFQRNAASYS
+597 NFARTALSYS
-607 VALAIFVGRTS
+607 VVLAIFVGRTK
-618 QELQELHAIAHKAAK
+618 QELLELQAIVEKAVK
-633 DERFQNVCFFVAET
+633 DERFQKICFFVVET
-647 PMGEKNY
+647 PMDEKKY

-680 KNSSEMVANWMNEV
+680 KNSEEMISNWMSEI
-694 RGGSITWYLRQEQ
+694 RSGSITWYLHSEQ
-707 GVIAGSKIGSTVNI
+707 GVISGSKIASALNTN
-721 EIAPKIFTAGLESLP
+721 IAPKIFTAGLESLM
-736 LIQMRMSNT
+736 LIQMRSSNT
-745 YWKKLS
+745 YWKKAS
-751 VKATVDAVLS
+751 VKATVDSVLS
-761 FNTKEEVLSKL
+761 YNTKQEVYDKL

-779 DFLFQDS
+779 EYLFQDS
-786 IDDNL
+786 LDDNL
-791 EWKSDVDENHPLK
+791 EWKQDVGEEHPLK
-804 LVSDY
+804 KVSNY
-809 IDSVLKRYKT
+809 IDSVLKRYRT
-819 NNQVFNLGDK
+819 NNQVFNLGEK
-829 LQELTMPPFGLF
+829 LLDLTKPPYGLF

-850 AYAMR
+850 AFAMR

-877 VVEVFKAWDSGKSS
+877 IVEMFKVWESGKTS

-915 LDKLPGY
+915 LDRLPGY

-932 WAMTNEYATKVGYPL
+932 WAMTHEYSASVGYPL
-947 WSLKYVPDCS
+947 WSLKYVPECS
-957 EENKQLID
+957 DENRELID
-965 GIIKVISD
+965 GIIKVITD

-980 ALMTMVAEGLKNNID
+980 QLMSKVAEGLKNNID

-1006 FEKGFKNYVMS
+1006 FETGFKNYVMT
-1017 LDYIDLM
+1017 LEYINM
-1024 EDEFAE
+1024 TEPEFAE
-1030 AKTFLDGHLEGTVG
+1030 AKQFLEGHLEGTIG
-1044 LWSERGVE
+1044 LWTERGVE

-1060 AQQQERLREENKKR
+1060 EQQQQRLREENEKR
-1074 FHEEQEKY
+1074 YQEEREKF
-1082 KNEDSDAANP
+1082 KRAAAQQGETSDANPAWMNAN
-1092 GSTST
+1092 GQE
-1097 TPSWMSSDDGT
+1097 TP
-1108 DGKSTPNIAAEPKAE
+1108 KLAADPQGE
-1123 TFEMKAKR
+1123 TQELKMKR
-1131 SEVARKVMPLA
+1131 SDVAKKVMPLA
-1142 SNQQLRNLL
+1142 SSQMMRELL
-1151 QDLCDNG
+1151 KDLCENADE
-1158 DMQTL
+1158 QTL
-1163 DIIMKYV
+1163 NIIIKHVG

>member
-1 MASRYNDIVTLR
+1 MATKYNDIVTLR
-13 SMKPAYNIR
+13 SMKPAYNIK

-29 KTFIANDQ
+29 KSFIANDQ

-55 NHKAIWIAGTY
+55 NHKPIWIAGTY

-81 CDSVE
+81 CDSI
-86 DIKEYVEEEYHDSKY
+86 DKITEYVDEEYHDSKY
-101 DVLRNSLLT
+101 DLLRNSLMN
-110 LRQGV
+110 LRHDT

-137 IQKEVKNA
+137 LQKEVKNA

-155 KTDFDNYIQH
+155 QTDFDNYIQH
-165 IDSEPAFWD
+165 IENEPAFWEM
-174 LLIQNNI
+174 LIQNND
-181 ELKSVA
+181 ELRSVA
-187 PDTNKLKSRLRS
+187 PSTDKLKSRLRS

-212 RNGGF
+212 RNGGY

-229 LFEVQDELRKQ
+229 LFEVQGELRKQ
-240 GIYRGLL
+240 GTYKGLL

-266 KILQD
+266 KILQN

-323 IMSKKFKVEDWDA
+323 IMSKKFKVEDRDK
-336 YESHRR
+336 YELHRQ
-342 YFCSVLDELLTEFS
+342 YFCSILDELLTEFS
-356 FSSTDPVQTKKDLS
+356 SSSTDPSQTKADLS

-392 SSRSVFEFLACDA
+392 SSRSVFEFLACNE
-405 VKAFFDDEAVY
+405 VKAFFDDEEAY
-416 ANNETIT
+416 ANKETIT

-449 NSNHVTVEAQGHDYL
+449 NSNHVTVEAQGNEYL
-464 AVFKGIL
+464 AVFKGVL

-483 SVTPSEENILKLYE
+483 SVTPSEENILKLFE
-497 GTMIYDNVP
+497 GTMLYDNVYA
-506 SILSYFNEKGII
+506 ILAYFNEKGII

-543 ELRNSTYLYTEE
+543 DLRKTTYLYTDE
-555 VVNFGGIAK
+555 VIAYGGVANAMIDRW
-564 ALMDKWTQKA
+564 LLKA
-574 TRQITFKF
+574 TRQVSFKF
-582 FSLSSNEYVLLNKIE
+582 FSLSSNEYVLLNKLE
-597 NFQRNAASYS
+597 NFARTALSYS
-607 VALAIFVGRTS
+607 VVLAIFVGRTK
-618 QELQELHAIAHKAAK
+618 QELLELQAIVEKAVK
-633 DERFQNVCFFVAET
+633 DERFQKICFFVVET
-647 PMGEKNY
+647 PMDEKKY

-680 KNSSEMVANWMNEV
+680 KNSEEMISNWMSEI
-694 RGGSITWYLRQEQ
+694 RSGSITWYLHSEQ
-707 GVIAGSKIGSTVNI
+707 GVISGSKIASALNTN
-721 EIAPKIFTAGLESLP
+721 IAPKIFTAGLESLM
-736 LIQMRMSNT
+736 LIQMRNSNT
-745 YWKKLS
+745 YWKKAS
-751 VKATVDAVLS
+751 VKATVDSVLS
-761 FNTKEEVLSKL
+761 YNTKQEVYDKL

-779 DFLFQDS
+779 EYLFQDS
-786 IDDNL
+786 LDDNL
-791 EWKSDVDENHPLK
+791 EWKQDVGEEHPLK
-804 LVSDY
+804 KVSNY
-809 IDSVLKRYKT
+809 IDSVLKRYRT
-819 NNQVFNLGDK
+819 NNQVFNLGEK
-829 LQELTMPPFGLF
+829 LLDLTKPPYGLF

-850 AYAMR
+850 AFAMR

-877 VVEVFKAWDSGKSS
+877 IVEMFKVWESGKTS

-915 LDKLPGY
+915 LDRLAGY

-932 WAMTNEYATKVGYPL
+932 WAMTHEYSASVGYPL
-947 WSLKYVPDCS
+947 WSLKYVPECS
-957 EENKQLID
+957 DENRELID
-965 GIIKVISD
+965 EIIKVITD

-980 ALMTMVAEGLKNNID
+980 QLMSRVAEGLKNNID

-1006 FEKGFKNYVMS
+1006 FETGFKNYVMT
-1017 LDYIDLM
+1017 LEYINM
-1024 EDEFAE
+1024 TEPEFAE
-1030 AKTFLDGHLEGTVG
+1030 AKQFLEGHLEGTIG
-1044 LWSERGVE
+1044 LWTERGVE

-1060 AQQQERLREENKKR
+1060 AQQQQRLREENGKR
-1074 FHEEQEKY
+1074 YQKEQEKF
-1082 KNEDSDAANP
+1082 KRAAAQQ
-1092 GSTST
+1092 GETSGA
-1097 TPSWMSSDDGT
+1097 TPAWMNT
-1108 DGKSTPNIAAEPKAE
+1108 DGNEQENSKLAADPQGE
-1123 TFEMKAKR
+1123 TQELKMKR
-1131 SEVARKVMPLA
+1131 SDVAKKVMPLA
-1142 SNQQLRNLL
+1142 SSQMMRELL
-1151 QDLCDNG
+1151 KDLCENADE
-1158 DMQTL
+1158 QTL
-1163 DIIMKYV
+1163 NIIIKHVG

>member
-1 MASRYNDIVTLR
+1 MATKYNDIVTLR
-13 SMKPAYNIR
+13 SMKPAYNIK

-29 KTFIANDQ
+29 KSFIANDQ

-55 NHKAIWIAGTY
+55 NHKPIWIAGTY

-81 CDSVE
+81 CDSI
-86 DIKEYVEEEYHDSKY
+86 DKITEYVDEEYHDSKY
-101 DVLRNSLLT
+101 DLLRNSLMN
-110 LRQGV
+110 LRHDT

-137 IQKEVKNA
+137 LQKEVKNA

-155 KTDFDNYIQH
+155 QTDFDNYIQH
-165 IDSEPAFWD
+165 IENEPAFWEM
-174 LLIQNNI
+174 LIQNND
-181 ELKSVA
+181 ELRSVA
-187 PDTNKLKSRLRS
+187 PSTDKLKSRLRS

-212 RNGGF
+212 RNGGY

-229 LFEVQDELRKQ
+229 LFEVQGELRKQ
-240 GIYRGLL
+240 GTYKGLL

-266 KILQD
+266 KILQN

-323 IMSKKFKVEDWDA
+323 IMSKKFKVEDREK
-336 YESHRR
+336 YELHRQ
-342 YFCSVLDELLTEFS
+342 YFCSILDELLTEFS
-356 FSSTDPVQTKKDLS
+356 SSSTDPSQTKADLS

-392 SSRSVFEFLACDA
+392 SSRSVFEFLACNE
-405 VKAFFDDEAVY
+405 VKAFFDNEEAY
-416 ANNETIT
+416 ANKETIT

-449 NSNHVTVEAQGHDYL
+449 NSNHVTVEAQGNEYL
-464 AVFKGIL
+464 AVFKGVL

-483 SVTPSEENILKLYE
+483 SVTPSEENILKLFE
-497 GTMIYDNVP
+497 GTMLYDNVP
-506 SILSYFNEKGII
+506 AILAYFNEKGII

-543 ELRNSTYLYTEE
+543 DLRKTTYLYTDE
-555 VVNFGGIAK
+555 VIAYGGVANAMIDRW
-564 ALMDKWTQKA
+564 LLKA
-574 TRQITFKF
+574 TRQVSFKF
-582 FSLSSNEYVLLNKIE
+582 FSLSSNEYVLLNKLE
-597 NFQRNAASYS
+597 NFARTALSYS
-607 VALAIFVGRTS
+607 VVLAIFVGRTK
-618 QELQELHAIAHKAAK
+618 QELLELQAIVEKAVK
-633 DERFQNVCFFVAET
+633 DERFQKICFFVVET
-647 PMGEKNY
+647 PMDEKKY

-680 KNSSEMVANWMNEV
+680 KNSEEMISNWMSEI
-694 RGGSITWYLRQEQ
+694 RSGSITWYLHSEQ
-707 GVIAGSKIGSTVNI
+707 GVISGSKIASALNTN
-721 EIAPKIFTAGLESLP
+721 IAPKIFTAGLESLM
-736 LIQMRMSNT
+736 LIQMRSSNT
-745 YWKKLS
+745 YWKKAS
-751 VKATVDAVLS
+751 VKATVDSVLS
-761 FNTKEEVLSKL
+761 YNTKQEVYDKL

-779 DFLFQDS
+779 EYLFQDS
-786 IDDNL
+786 LDDNL
-791 EWKSDVDENHPLK
+791 EWKQDVGEEHPLK
-804 LVSDY
+804 KVSNY
-809 IDSVLKRYKT
+809 IDSVLKRYRT
-819 NNQVFNLGDK
+819 NNQVFNLGEK
-829 LQELTMPPFGLF
+829 LLDLTKPPYGLF

-850 AYAMR
+850 AFAMR

-877 VVEVFKAWDSGKSS
+877 IVEMFKVWESGKTS

-915 LDKLPGY
+915 LDRLPGY

-932 WAMTNEYATKVGYPL
+932 WAMTHEYSASVGYPL
-947 WSLKYVPDCS
+947 WSLKYVPECS
-957 EENKQLID
+957 DENRELID
-965 GIIKVISD
+965 GIIKVITD

-980 ALMTMVAEGLKNNID
+980 QLMSKVAEGLKNNID

-1006 FEKGFKNYVMS
+1006 FETGFKKYVMT
-1017 LDYIDLM
+1017 LEYINM
-1024 EDEFAE
+1024 TEPEFAE
-1030 AKTFLDGHLEGTVG
+1030 AKQFLEGHLEGTIG
-1044 LWSERGVE
+1044 LWTERGVE

-1060 AQQQERLREENKKR
+1060 AQQQQRLREENGKR
-1074 FHEEQEKY
+1074 YQEEREKF
-1082 KNEDSDAANP
+1082 KRAAAQQ
-1092 GSTST
+1092 GETSGA
-1097 TPSWMSSDDGT
+1097 TPAWMNT
-1108 DGKSTPNIAAEPKAE
+1108 DGNGQENSKLAADPQGE
-1123 TFEMKAKR
+1123 TQELKMKR
-1131 SEVARKVMPLA
+1131 SDVAKKVMPLA
-1142 SNQQLRNLL
+1142 SSQMMRELL
-1151 QDLCDNG
+1151 KDLCENADE
-1158 DMQTL
+1158 QTL
-1163 DIIMKYV
+1163 NIIIKHVG

>member
-1 MASRYNDIVTLR
+1 MATKYNDIVTLR
-13 SMKPAYNIR
+13 SMKPAYNIK

-29 KTFIANDQ
+29 KSFIANDQ

-55 NHKAIWIAGTY
+55 NHKPIWIAGTY

-81 CDSVE
+81 CDSI
-86 DIKEYVEEEYHDSKY
+86 DKITEYVDEEYHDSKY
-101 DVLRNSLLT
+101 DLLRNSLMN
-110 LRQGV
+110 LRHDT

-137 IQKEVKNA
+137 LQKEVKNA

-155 KTDFDNYIQH
+155 QTDFDNYIQH
-165 IDSEPAFWD
+165 IENEQAFWEM
-174 LLIQNNI
+174 LIQNND
-181 ELKSVA
+181 ELRSVA
-187 PDTNKLKSRLRS
+187 PSTDKLKSRLRS
-199 CDTEVLDRMRMAL
+199 CDTEVLNRMRMAL
-212 RNGGF
+212 RNGGY

-229 LFEVQDELRKQ
+229 LFEVQGELRKQ
-240 GIYRGLL
+240 GTYKGLL

-266 KILQD
+266 KILQN

-323 IMSKKFKVEDWDA
+323 IMSKKFKVEDREK
-336 YESHRR
+336 YELHRQ
-342 YFCSVLDELLTEFS
+342 YFCSILDELLTEFS
-356 FSSTDPVQTKKDLS
+356 SSSTDPSQTKADLS

-392 SSRSVFEFLACDA
+392 SSRSVFEFLACNE
-405 VKAFFDDEAVY
+405 VKAFFDDEEAY
-416 ANNETIT
+416 ANKETIT

-449 NSNHVTVEAQGHDYL
+449 NSNHVTVEAQGNEYL
-464 AVFKGIL
+464 AVFKGVL

-483 SVTPSEENILKLYE
+483 SVTPSEENILKLFE
-497 GTMIYDNVP
+497 GTMLYDNVP
-506 SILSYFNEKGII
+506 AILAYFNEKGII

-543 ELRNSTYLYTEE
+543 DLRKTTYLYTDE
-555 VVNFGGIAK
+555 VIVYGGVANAMIDRW
-564 ALMDKWTQKA
+564 LLKA
-574 TRQITFKF
+574 TRQVSFKF
-582 FSLSSNEYVLLNKIE
+582 FSLSSNEYVLLNKLE
-597 NFQRNAASYS
+597 NFSRTALSYS
-607 VALAIFVGRTS
+607 VVLAIFVGRTK
-618 QELQELHAIAHKAAK
+618 QELLELQAIVEKTVK
-633 DERFQNVCFFVAET
+633 DERFQKICFFVVET
-647 PMGEKNY
+647 PMDEKKY

-680 KNSSEMVANWMNEV
+680 KNSEEMISNWMSEI
-694 RGGSITWYLRQEQ
+694 RSGSITWYLHSEQ
-707 GVIAGSKIGSTVNI
+707 GVISGSKIASALNTN
-721 EIAPKIFTAGLESLP
+721 IAPKIFTAGLESLM
-736 LIQMRMSNT
+736 LIQMRSSNT
-745 YWKKLS
+745 YWKKAS
-751 VKATVDAVLS
+751 VKATVDSVLS
-761 FNTKEEVLSKL
+761 YNTKQEVYDKL

-779 DFLFQDS
+779 EYLFQDS
-786 IDDNL
+786 LDDNL
-791 EWKSDVDENHPLK
+791 EWKQDVGEEHPLK
-804 LVSDY
+804 KVSNY
-809 IDSVLKRYKT
+809 IDSVLKRYRT
-819 NNQVFNLGDK
+819 NNQVFNLGEK
-829 LQELTMPPFGLF
+829 LLDLTKPPYGLF

-850 AYAMR
+850 AFAMR

-877 VVEVFKAWDSGKSS
+877 IVEMFKVWESGKSS

-915 LDKLPGY
+915 LDRLPGY

-932 WAMTNEYATKVGYPL
+932 WAMTHEYSASVGYPL
-947 WSLKYVPDCS
+947 WSLKYVPECS
-957 EENKQLID
+957 DENRELID
-965 GIIKVISD
+965 GIIKVITD

-980 ALMTMVAEGLKNNID
+980 QLMSRVAEGLKNNID

-1006 FEKGFKNYVMS
+1006 FETGFKNYVMT
-1017 LDYIDLM
+1017 LEYINM
-1024 EDEFAE
+1024 TEPEFAE
-1030 AKTFLDGHLEGTVG
+1030 AKQFLEGHLEGTIG
-1044 LWSERGVE
+1044 LWTERGVE

-1060 AQQQERLREENKKR
+1060 AQQQQRLREENGKR
-1074 FHEEQEKY
+1074 YQEEREKF
-1082 KNEDSDAANP
+1082 KRAAAQQ
-1092 GSTST
+1092 GETSGA
-1097 TPSWMSSDDGT
+1097 TPAWMNT
-1108 DGKSTPNIAAEPKAE
+1108 DGNGQENPKLAADPQGE
-1123 TFEMKAKR
+1123 TQELKMKR
-1131 SEVARKVMPLA
+1131 SDVAKKVMPLA
-1142 SNQQLRNLL
+1142 SSQMMRELL
-1151 QDLCDNG
+1151 KDLCENADE
-1158 DMQTL
+1158 QTL
-1163 DIIMKYV
+1163 NIIIKHVG